1 MSMIT
6 IRNLQ
11 FQYDA
16 APEINALYGIDLEIR
31 KGECIVLTG
40 ESGCGKTT
48 LTRCLNGLIPNFFE
62 GTLTGEILYEG
73 VPVNKLEQYELSR
86 KIGTVFQDSRSQ
98 FFAVNTTDEVAFGC
112 ENLAFPTERINQ
124 NVDAAFSRMNIDV
137 LRDRSLFGLSSGE
150 KQRLAVASIY
160 AMDTDVIVLDEP
172 TANLDGETIQ
182 NLRELLF
189 TLKAEGK
196 TLIIS
201 EHRLSWLGG
210 IADRYVYMRKGRIE
224 KIWGAAEAACLSPDV
239 LREYGLRSIQNV
251 LFPTR
256 KTPARS
262 DANELTC
269 QNLCIYYGKQEIIHD
284 LNFHFTWGEE
294 GRIIGIVGANGS
306 GKTTFSKVLCGL
318 MAPRTGK
325 IHLNGKK
332 MTHRELLKKTYF
344 VMQDADYQLFTE
356 SVTHEMEL
364 AARKNKQKNVRSS
377 KEETTNILDR
387 FGLAEY
393 SERHPLSLS
402 GGQKQRVTIAA
413 SIAAKSDILVLDEP
427 TSGLDGRN
435 MLRLKNILRELK
447 KQGMLIFIVTHDAEF
462 LEGLTDEL
470 LTISNKEENMD
481 KREKQQSPLRGI
493 LQFASQR
500 KGLLRIS
507 VILSVLSSAFGMVP
521 YAAVAV
527 LLGKALDNALTIEWA
542 VSLTLVAL
550 AGYFLKHFL
559 YSKSTLCSHKAAYEI
574 IQNIRCAIM
583 RKMSKMSMGT
593 IQEKSS
599 GEFKQLV
606 IDDSGSFVPTSVTAG
621 EFTIFAKTGPAVIKK
636 AGVVVEHTDFVGKYP
651 LTPGRTLSALELS
664 LIPKLPEWYII
675 PPEVV
680 DICKHAQK
688 TTGRPMQMRNF
699 LLRGPAGT
707 GKTMGAKAIAAGL
720 GLPYMKYTCSANTE
734 IFDFTG
740 MIFPETDAVST
751 GSPELDR
758 EREILKSMGGISYAN
773 VAKLMRFPDL
783 DDMDYD
789 PAGVYQA
796 LTGVENLAATVQ
808 DCMSVVLEKVTEK
821 VQALSKRA
829 ETCQSSG
836 QNYTYV
842 ETDFVKA
849 LKHGYL
855 VEVQEPSTIIQPGVL
870 VGLNSLLEQ
879 EGSITLPTGEI
890 IRRHPDT
897 VVIVTTNVSYEG
909 CRQMN
914 QSVVDRMSLVK
925 DIELPEPEVMV
936 QRAMAVTGCADE
948 YLVSQMVQVVN
959 DMADYCRKNSIT
971 DGACGMRSLIDWVIS
986 AEISGDPYLSAKY
999 TVISKAT
1006 ADEEDREALITTIL
1020 DPMFAPKRKRTSA

>member
-1 MSMIT
+1 MSVSIN
-6 IRNLQ
+6 NLFNYSRSLPVPFDTMTNKKVKVASMYGAKTESTLCGSVIKAVHAMCRCMNGTGEGAVGQ
-11 FQYDA
+11 IDTNKSVAEYKSSVGPDAYHLVVFDA
-16 APEINALYGIDLEIR
+16 ASGSALASVYDKNTE
-31 KGECIVLTG
+31 
-40 ESGCGKTT
+40 
-48 LTRCLNGLIPNFFE
+48 LI
-62 GTLTGEILYEG
+62 
-73 VPVNKLEQYELSR
+73 EQY
-86 KIGTVFQDSRSQ
+86 VAHPSQ
-98 FFAVNTTDEVAFGC
+98 RDGAAIFFA
-112 ENLAFPTERINQ
+112 
-124 NVDAAFSRMNIDV
+124 
-137 LRDRSLFGLSSGE
+137 
-150 KQRLAVASIY
+150 
-160 AMDTDVIVLDEP
+160 
-172 TANLDGETIQ
+172 
-182 NLRELLF
+182 
-189 TLKAEGK
+189 
-196 TLIIS
+196 
-201 EHRLSWLGG
+201 
-210 IADRYVYMRKGRIE
+210 
-224 KIWGAAEAACLSPDV
+224 
-239 LREYGLRSIQNV
+239 
-251 LFPTR
+251 
-256 KTPARS
+256 
-262 DANELTC
+262 
-269 QNLCIYYGKQEIIHD
+269 
-284 LNFHFTWGEE
+284 
-294 GRIIGIVGANGS
+294 
-306 GKTTFSKVLCGL
+306 L
-318 MAPRTGK
+318 MPF
-325 IHLNGKK
+325 L
-332 MTHRELLKKTYF
+332 M
-344 VMQDADYQLFTE
+344 
-356 SVTHEMEL
+356 S
-364 AARKNKQKNVRSS
+364 
-377 KEETTNILDR
+377 
-387 FGLAEY
+387 
-393 SERHPLSLS
+393 
-402 GGQKQRVTIAA
+402 
-413 SIAAKSDILVLDEP
+413 
-427 TSGLDGRN
+427 
-435 MLRLKNILRELK
+435 
-447 KQGMLIFIVTHDAEF
+447 DAEF
-462 LEGLTDEL
+462 DE
-470 LTISNKEENMD
+470 TFQEYYDQFIAGYPDMAKATESMA
-481 KREKQQSPLRGI
+481 I
-493 LQFASQR
+493 LC
-500 KGLLRIS
+500 
-507 VILSVLSSAFGMVP
+507 
-521 YAAVAV
+521 
-527 LLGKALDNALTIEWA
+527 DNAYRRIKDDTCPAHINITVDKSGNLMR
-542 VSLTLVAL
+542 VSQ
-550 AGYFLKHFL
+550 G
-559 YSKSTLCSHKAAYEI
+559 
-574 IQNIRCAIM
+574 
-583 RKMSKMSMGT
+583 
-593 IQEKSS
+593 
-599 GEFKQLV
+599 QL
-606 IDDSGSFVPTSVTAG
+606 DSGSFVPTSVTAG

-688 TTGRPMQMRNF
+688 TTGRPIQMRNF

-751 GSPELDR
+751 GCSELDR

-773 VAKLMRFPDL
+773 VAKLMRLPDL

-829 ETCQSSG
+829 ENRQSSG

-909 CRQMN
+909 CRSMN

>member
-1 MSMIT
+1 MSVSIN
-6 IRNLQ
+6 NLFNYSRSLPVPFDTMTNKKVKVASMYGAKTESTLCGSVIKAVHAMCRCMNGTGEGAVGQ
-11 FQYDA
+11 IDTNKSVAEYKSSVGPDAYHLVVFDA
-16 APEINALYGIDLEIR
+16 ASGSALASVYDKNTE
-31 KGECIVLTG
+31 
-40 ESGCGKTT
+40 
-48 LTRCLNGLIPNFFE
+48 LI
-62 GTLTGEILYEG
+62 
-73 VPVNKLEQYELSR
+73 EQY
-86 KIGTVFQDSRSQ
+86 VAHPSQ
-98 FFAVNTTDEVAFGC
+98 RDGAAIFFA
-112 ENLAFPTERINQ
+112 
-124 NVDAAFSRMNIDV
+124 
-137 LRDRSLFGLSSGE
+137 
-150 KQRLAVASIY
+150 
-160 AMDTDVIVLDEP
+160 
-172 TANLDGETIQ
+172 
-182 NLRELLF
+182 
-189 TLKAEGK
+189 
-196 TLIIS
+196 
-201 EHRLSWLGG
+201 
-210 IADRYVYMRKGRIE
+210 
-224 KIWGAAEAACLSPDV
+224 
-239 LREYGLRSIQNV
+239 
-251 LFPTR
+251 
-256 KTPARS
+256 
-262 DANELTC
+262 
-269 QNLCIYYGKQEIIHD
+269 
-284 LNFHFTWGEE
+284 
-294 GRIIGIVGANGS
+294 
-306 GKTTFSKVLCGL
+306 L
-318 MAPRTGK
+318 MPF
-325 IHLNGKK
+325 L
-332 MTHRELLKKTYF
+332 M
-344 VMQDADYQLFTE
+344 
-356 SVTHEMEL
+356 S
-364 AARKNKQKNVRSS
+364 
-377 KEETTNILDR
+377 
-387 FGLAEY
+387 
-393 SERHPLSLS
+393 
-402 GGQKQRVTIAA
+402 
-413 SIAAKSDILVLDEP
+413 
-427 TSGLDGRN
+427 
-435 MLRLKNILRELK
+435 
-447 KQGMLIFIVTHDAEF
+447 DAEF
-462 LEGLTDEL
+462 DE
-470 LTISNKEENMD
+470 TFQEYYDQFIAGYPDMAKATESMA
-481 KREKQQSPLRGI
+481 I
-493 LQFASQR
+493 LC
-500 KGLLRIS
+500 
-507 VILSVLSSAFGMVP
+507 
-521 YAAVAV
+521 
-527 LLGKALDNALTIEWA
+527 DNAYRRIKDDTCPAHINITVDKSGNLMR
-542 VSLTLVAL
+542 VSQ
-550 AGYFLKHFL
+550 G
-559 YSKSTLCSHKAAYEI
+559 
-574 IQNIRCAIM
+574 
-583 RKMSKMSMGT
+583 
-593 IQEKSS
+593 
-599 GEFKQLV
+599 QL
-606 IDDSGSFVPTSVTAG
+606 DSGSFVPTSVTAG

-773 VAKLMRFPDL
+773 VAKLMLLPDL

-829 ETCQSSG
+829 ENRQSSG

-925 DIELPEPEVMV
+925 DIDLPEPEVMV

>member
-1 MSMIT
+1 MSVSIN
-6 IRNLQ
+6 NLFNYSRSLPVPFDTMTNKKVKVASMYGAKTESTLCGSVIKAVHAMCRCMNGTGEGAVGQ
-11 FQYDA
+11 IDTNKSVAEYKSSVGPDAYHLVVFDA
-16 APEINALYGIDLEIR
+16 ASGSALASVYDKNTE
-31 KGECIVLTG
+31 
-40 ESGCGKTT
+40 
-48 LTRCLNGLIPNFFE
+48 LI
-62 GTLTGEILYEG
+62 
-73 VPVNKLEQYELSR
+73 EQY
-86 KIGTVFQDSRSQ
+86 VAHPSQ
-98 FFAVNTTDEVAFGC
+98 RDGAAIFFA
-112 ENLAFPTERINQ
+112 
-124 NVDAAFSRMNIDV
+124 
-137 LRDRSLFGLSSGE
+137 
-150 KQRLAVASIY
+150 
-160 AMDTDVIVLDEP
+160 
-172 TANLDGETIQ
+172 
-182 NLRELLF
+182 
-189 TLKAEGK
+189 
-196 TLIIS
+196 
-201 EHRLSWLGG
+201 
-210 IADRYVYMRKGRIE
+210 
-224 KIWGAAEAACLSPDV
+224 
-239 LREYGLRSIQNV
+239 
-251 LFPTR
+251 
-256 KTPARS
+256 
-262 DANELTC
+262 
-269 QNLCIYYGKQEIIHD
+269 
-284 LNFHFTWGEE
+284 
-294 GRIIGIVGANGS
+294 
-306 GKTTFSKVLCGL
+306 L
-318 MAPRTGK
+318 MPF
-325 IHLNGKK
+325 L
-332 MTHRELLKKTYF
+332 M
-344 VMQDADYQLFTE
+344 
-356 SVTHEMEL
+356 S
-364 AARKNKQKNVRSS
+364 
-377 KEETTNILDR
+377 
-387 FGLAEY
+387 
-393 SERHPLSLS
+393 
-402 GGQKQRVTIAA
+402 
-413 SIAAKSDILVLDEP
+413 
-427 TSGLDGRN
+427 
-435 MLRLKNILRELK
+435 
-447 KQGMLIFIVTHDAEF
+447 DAEF
-462 LEGLTDEL
+462 DE
-470 LTISNKEENMD
+470 TFQEYYDQFIAGYPDMAKATESMA
-481 KREKQQSPLRGI
+481 I
-493 LQFASQR
+493 LC
-500 KGLLRIS
+500 
-507 VILSVLSSAFGMVP
+507 
-521 YAAVAV
+521 
-527 LLGKALDNALTIEWA
+527 DNAYRRIKDDTCPAHINITVDKSGNLMR
-542 VSLTLVAL
+542 VSQ
-550 AGYFLKHFL
+550 G
-559 YSKSTLCSHKAAYEI
+559 
-574 IQNIRCAIM
+574 
-583 RKMSKMSMGT
+583 
-593 IQEKSS
+593 
-599 GEFKQLV
+599 QL
-606 IDDSGSFVPTSVTAG
+606 DSGSFVPTSVTAG

-751 GSPELDR
+751 GSSELDR
-758 EREILKSMGGISYAN
+758 EREIFKSMGGISYAN
-773 VAKLMRFPDL
+773 VAKLMRLPDL

-829 ETCQSSG
+829 ETRQSSG

-971 DGACGMRSLIDWVIS
+971 DGACGMCSLIDWVIS

>member
-1 MSMIT
+1 MSVSIN
-6 IRNLQ
+6 NLFNYSRSLPVPFDTMTNKKVKVASMYGAKTESTLCGSVIKAVHAMCRCMNGTGEGAVGQ
-11 FQYDA
+11 IDTNKSVAEYKSSVGPDAYHLVVFDA
-16 APEINALYGIDLEIR
+16 ASGSALASVYDKNTE
-31 KGECIVLTG
+31 
-40 ESGCGKTT
+40 
-48 LTRCLNGLIPNFFE
+48 LI
-62 GTLTGEILYEG
+62 
-73 VPVNKLEQYELSR
+73 EQY
-86 KIGTVFQDSRSQ
+86 VAHPSQ
-98 FFAVNTTDEVAFGC
+98 RDGAAIFFA
-112 ENLAFPTERINQ
+112 
-124 NVDAAFSRMNIDV
+124 
-137 LRDRSLFGLSSGE
+137 
-150 KQRLAVASIY
+150 
-160 AMDTDVIVLDEP
+160 
-172 TANLDGETIQ
+172 
-182 NLRELLF
+182 
-189 TLKAEGK
+189 
-196 TLIIS
+196 
-201 EHRLSWLGG
+201 
-210 IADRYVYMRKGRIE
+210 
-224 KIWGAAEAACLSPDV
+224 
-239 LREYGLRSIQNV
+239 
-251 LFPTR
+251 
-256 KTPARS
+256 
-262 DANELTC
+262 
-269 QNLCIYYGKQEIIHD
+269 
-284 LNFHFTWGEE
+284 
-294 GRIIGIVGANGS
+294 
-306 GKTTFSKVLCGL
+306 L
-318 MAPRTGK
+318 MPF
-325 IHLNGKK
+325 L
-332 MTHRELLKKTYF
+332 M
-344 VMQDADYQLFTE
+344 
-356 SVTHEMEL
+356 S
-364 AARKNKQKNVRSS
+364 
-377 KEETTNILDR
+377 
-387 FGLAEY
+387 
-393 SERHPLSLS
+393 
-402 GGQKQRVTIAA
+402 
-413 SIAAKSDILVLDEP
+413 
-427 TSGLDGRN
+427 
-435 MLRLKNILRELK
+435 
-447 KQGMLIFIVTHDAEF
+447 DAEF
-462 LEGLTDEL
+462 DE
-470 LTISNKEENMD
+470 TFQEYYDQFIAGYPDMAKATESMA
-481 KREKQQSPLRGI
+481 I
-493 LQFASQR
+493 LC
-500 KGLLRIS
+500 
-507 VILSVLSSAFGMVP
+507 
-521 YAAVAV
+521 
-527 LLGKALDNALTIEWA
+527 DNAYRRIKDDTCPAHINITVDKSGNLMR
-542 VSLTLVAL
+542 VSQ
-550 AGYFLKHFL
+550 G
-559 YSKSTLCSHKAAYEI
+559 
-574 IQNIRCAIM
+574 
-583 RKMSKMSMGT
+583 
-593 IQEKSS
+593 
-599 GEFKQLV
+599 QL
-606 IDDSGSFVPTSVTAG
+606 DSGSFVPTSVTAG

-707 GKTMGAKAIAAGL
+707 GKTMGSKAIAAGL

-751 GSPELDR
+751 GSSELDR

-773 VAKLMRFPDL
+773 VAKLMRLPDL

-808 DCMSVVLEKVTEK
+808 DCMGVVLEKVTEK

-829 ETCQSSG
+829 ENRQSSG

>member
-1 MSMIT
+1 MSVSIN
-6 IRNLQ
+6 NLFNYSRSLPVPFDTMTNKKVKVASMYGAKTESTLCGSVIKAVHAMCRCMNGTGEGAVGQ
-11 FQYDA
+11 IDTNKSVAEYKSSVGPDAYHLVVFDA
-16 APEINALYGIDLEIR
+16 ASGSALASVYDKNTE
-31 KGECIVLTG
+31 
-40 ESGCGKTT
+40 
-48 LTRCLNGLIPNFFE
+48 LI
-62 GTLTGEILYEG
+62 
-73 VPVNKLEQYELSR
+73 EQY
-86 KIGTVFQDSRSQ
+86 VAHPSQ
-98 FFAVNTTDEVAFGC
+98 RDGAAIFFA
-112 ENLAFPTERINQ
+112 
-124 NVDAAFSRMNIDV
+124 
-137 LRDRSLFGLSSGE
+137 
-150 KQRLAVASIY
+150 
-160 AMDTDVIVLDEP
+160 
-172 TANLDGETIQ
+172 
-182 NLRELLF
+182 
-189 TLKAEGK
+189 
-196 TLIIS
+196 
-201 EHRLSWLGG
+201 
-210 IADRYVYMRKGRIE
+210 
-224 KIWGAAEAACLSPDV
+224 
-239 LREYGLRSIQNV
+239 
-251 LFPTR
+251 
-256 KTPARS
+256 
-262 DANELTC
+262 
-269 QNLCIYYGKQEIIHD
+269 
-284 LNFHFTWGEE
+284 
-294 GRIIGIVGANGS
+294 
-306 GKTTFSKVLCGL
+306 L
-318 MAPRTGK
+318 MPF
-325 IHLNGKK
+325 L
-332 MTHRELLKKTYF
+332 M
-344 VMQDADYQLFTE
+344 
-356 SVTHEMEL
+356 S
-364 AARKNKQKNVRSS
+364 
-377 KEETTNILDR
+377 
-387 FGLAEY
+387 
-393 SERHPLSLS
+393 
-402 GGQKQRVTIAA
+402 
-413 SIAAKSDILVLDEP
+413 
-427 TSGLDGRN
+427 
-435 MLRLKNILRELK
+435 
-447 KQGMLIFIVTHDAEF
+447 DAEF
-462 LEGLTDEL
+462 DE
-470 LTISNKEENMD
+470 TFQEYYDQFIAGYPDMAKATESMA
-481 KREKQQSPLRGI
+481 I
-493 LQFASQR
+493 LC
-500 KGLLRIS
+500 
-507 VILSVLSSAFGMVP
+507 
-521 YAAVAV
+521 
-527 LLGKALDNALTIEWA
+527 DNAYRRIKDDTCPAHINITVDKSGNLMR
-542 VSLTLVAL
+542 VSQ
-550 AGYFLKHFL
+550 G
-559 YSKSTLCSHKAAYEI
+559 
-574 IQNIRCAIM
+574 
-583 RKMSKMSMGT
+583 
-593 IQEKSS
+593 
-599 GEFKQLV
+599 QL
-606 IDDSGSFVPTSVTAG
+606 DSGSFVPTSVTAG

-751 GSPELDR
+751 GSSELDR

-773 VAKLMRFPDL
+773 VAKLMRLPDL

-808 DCMSVVLEKVTEK
+808 ECMSVVLEKVTEK

-829 ETCQSSG
+829 ENRQSSG

-909 CRQMN
+909 CRSMN

>member
-1 MSMIT
+1 MSVSIN
-6 IRNLQ
+6 NLFNYSRSLPVPFDTMTNKKVKVASMYGAKTESTLCGSVIKAVHAMCRCMNGTGEGAVGQ
-11 FQYDA
+11 IDTNKSVAEYKSSVGPDAYHLVVFDA
-16 APEINALYGIDLEIR
+16 ASGSALASVYDKNTE
-31 KGECIVLTG
+31 
-40 ESGCGKTT
+40 
-48 LTRCLNGLIPNFFE
+48 LI
-62 GTLTGEILYEG
+62 
-73 VPVNKLEQYELSR
+73 EQY
-86 KIGTVFQDSRSQ
+86 VAHPSQ
-98 FFAVNTTDEVAFGC
+98 RDGAAIFFA
-112 ENLAFPTERINQ
+112 
-124 NVDAAFSRMNIDV
+124 
-137 LRDRSLFGLSSGE
+137 
-150 KQRLAVASIY
+150 
-160 AMDTDVIVLDEP
+160 
-172 TANLDGETIQ
+172 
-182 NLRELLF
+182 
-189 TLKAEGK
+189 
-196 TLIIS
+196 
-201 EHRLSWLGG
+201 
-210 IADRYVYMRKGRIE
+210 
-224 KIWGAAEAACLSPDV
+224 
-239 LREYGLRSIQNV
+239 
-251 LFPTR
+251 
-256 KTPARS
+256 
-262 DANELTC
+262 
-269 QNLCIYYGKQEIIHD
+269 
-284 LNFHFTWGEE
+284 
-294 GRIIGIVGANGS
+294 
-306 GKTTFSKVLCGL
+306 L
-318 MAPRTGK
+318 MPF
-325 IHLNGKK
+325 L
-332 MTHRELLKKTYF
+332 M
-344 VMQDADYQLFTE
+344 
-356 SVTHEMEL
+356 S
-364 AARKNKQKNVRSS
+364 
-377 KEETTNILDR
+377 
-387 FGLAEY
+387 
-393 SERHPLSLS
+393 
-402 GGQKQRVTIAA
+402 
-413 SIAAKSDILVLDEP
+413 
-427 TSGLDGRN
+427 
-435 MLRLKNILRELK
+435 
-447 KQGMLIFIVTHDAEF
+447 DAEF
-462 LEGLTDEL
+462 DE
-470 LTISNKEENMD
+470 TFQEYYDQFIAGYPDMAKATESMA
-481 KREKQQSPLRGI
+481 I
-493 LQFASQR
+493 LC
-500 KGLLRIS
+500 
-507 VILSVLSSAFGMVP
+507 
-521 YAAVAV
+521 
-527 LLGKALDNALTIEWA
+527 DNAYRRIKDDTCPAHINITVDKSGNLMR
-542 VSLTLVAL
+542 VSQ
-550 AGYFLKHFL
+550 G
-559 YSKSTLCSHKAAYEI
+559 
-574 IQNIRCAIM
+574 
-583 RKMSKMSMGT
+583 
-593 IQEKSS
+593 
-599 GEFKQLV
+599 QL
-606 IDDSGSFVPTSVTAG
+606 DSGSFVPTSVTAG

-720 GLPYMKYTCSANTE
+720 ALPYMKYTCSANTE

-751 GSPELDR
+751 GSSELDR

-773 VAKLMRFPDL
+773 VAKLLRLPDL

-829 ETCQSSG
+829 ENRQSSG

>member
-1 MSMIT
+1 MSVSIN
-6 IRNLQ
+6 NLFNYSRSLPVPFDTMTNKKVKVASMYGAKTESTLCGSVIKAVHAMCRCMNGTGEGAVGQ
-11 FQYDA
+11 IDTNKSVAEYKSSVGPDAYHLVVFDA
-16 APEINALYGIDLEIR
+16 ASGSALASVYDKNTE
-31 KGECIVLTG
+31 
-40 ESGCGKTT
+40 
-48 LTRCLNGLIPNFFE
+48 LI
-62 GTLTGEILYEG
+62 
-73 VPVNKLEQYELSR
+73 EQY
-86 KIGTVFQDSRSQ
+86 VAHPSQ
-98 FFAVNTTDEVAFGC
+98 RDGAAIFFA
-112 ENLAFPTERINQ
+112 
-124 NVDAAFSRMNIDV
+124 
-137 LRDRSLFGLSSGE
+137 
-150 KQRLAVASIY
+150 
-160 AMDTDVIVLDEP
+160 
-172 TANLDGETIQ
+172 
-182 NLRELLF
+182 
-189 TLKAEGK
+189 
-196 TLIIS
+196 
-201 EHRLSWLGG
+201 
-210 IADRYVYMRKGRIE
+210 
-224 KIWGAAEAACLSPDV
+224 
-239 LREYGLRSIQNV
+239 
-251 LFPTR
+251 
-256 KTPARS
+256 
-262 DANELTC
+262 
-269 QNLCIYYGKQEIIHD
+269 
-284 LNFHFTWGEE
+284 
-294 GRIIGIVGANGS
+294 
-306 GKTTFSKVLCGL
+306 L
-318 MAPRTGK
+318 MPF
-325 IHLNGKK
+325 L
-332 MTHRELLKKTYF
+332 M
-344 VMQDADYQLFTE
+344 
-356 SVTHEMEL
+356 S
-364 AARKNKQKNVRSS
+364 
-377 KEETTNILDR
+377 
-387 FGLAEY
+387 
-393 SERHPLSLS
+393 
-402 GGQKQRVTIAA
+402 
-413 SIAAKSDILVLDEP
+413 
-427 TSGLDGRN
+427 
-435 MLRLKNILRELK
+435 
-447 KQGMLIFIVTHDAEF
+447 DAEF
-462 LEGLTDEL
+462 DE
-470 LTISNKEENMD
+470 TFQEYYDQFIAGYPDMAKATESMA
-481 KREKQQSPLRGI
+481 I
-493 LQFASQR
+493 LC
-500 KGLLRIS
+500 
-507 VILSVLSSAFGMVP
+507 
-521 YAAVAV
+521 
-527 LLGKALDNALTIEWA
+527 DNAYRRIKDDTCPAHINITVDKSGNLMR
-542 VSLTLVAL
+542 VSQ
-550 AGYFLKHFL
+550 G
-559 YSKSTLCSHKAAYEI
+559 
-574 IQNIRCAIM
+574 
-583 RKMSKMSMGT
+583 
-593 IQEKSS
+593 
-599 GEFKQLV
+599 QL
-606 IDDSGSFVPTSVTAG
+606 DSGSFVPTSVTAG

-773 VAKLMRFPDL
+773 VAKLMLLPDL

-821 VQALSKRA
+821 VQALSKRT
-829 ETCQSSG
+829 ENRQSSG

-909 CRQMN
+909 CRSMN

>member
-1 MSMIT
+1 MSVSIN
-6 IRNLQ
+6 NLFNYSRSLPVPFDTMTNKKVKVASMYGAKTESTLCGSVIKAVHAMCRCMNGTGEGAVGQ
-11 FQYDA
+11 IDTNKSVAEYKSSVGPDAYHLVVFDA
-16 APEINALYGIDLEIR
+16 ASGSALASVYDKNTE
-31 KGECIVLTG
+31 
-40 ESGCGKTT
+40 
-48 LTRCLNGLIPNFFE
+48 LI
-62 GTLTGEILYEG
+62 
-73 VPVNKLEQYELSR
+73 EQY
-86 KIGTVFQDSRSQ
+86 VAHPSQ
-98 FFAVNTTDEVAFGC
+98 RDGAAIFFA
-112 ENLAFPTERINQ
+112 
-124 NVDAAFSRMNIDV
+124 
-137 LRDRSLFGLSSGE
+137 
-150 KQRLAVASIY
+150 
-160 AMDTDVIVLDEP
+160 
-172 TANLDGETIQ
+172 
-182 NLRELLF
+182 
-189 TLKAEGK
+189 
-196 TLIIS
+196 
-201 EHRLSWLGG
+201 
-210 IADRYVYMRKGRIE
+210 
-224 KIWGAAEAACLSPDV
+224 
-239 LREYGLRSIQNV
+239 
-251 LFPTR
+251 
-256 KTPARS
+256 
-262 DANELTC
+262 
-269 QNLCIYYGKQEIIHD
+269 
-284 LNFHFTWGEE
+284 
-294 GRIIGIVGANGS
+294 
-306 GKTTFSKVLCGL
+306 L
-318 MAPRTGK
+318 MPF
-325 IHLNGKK
+325 L
-332 MTHRELLKKTYF
+332 M
-344 VMQDADYQLFTE
+344 
-356 SVTHEMEL
+356 S
-364 AARKNKQKNVRSS
+364 
-377 KEETTNILDR
+377 
-387 FGLAEY
+387 
-393 SERHPLSLS
+393 
-402 GGQKQRVTIAA
+402 
-413 SIAAKSDILVLDEP
+413 
-427 TSGLDGRN
+427 
-435 MLRLKNILRELK
+435 
-447 KQGMLIFIVTHDAEF
+447 DAEF
-462 LEGLTDEL
+462 DE
-470 LTISNKEENMD
+470 TFQEYYDQFIAGYPDMAKATESMA
-481 KREKQQSPLRGI
+481 I
-493 LQFASQR
+493 LC
-500 KGLLRIS
+500 
-507 VILSVLSSAFGMVP
+507 
-521 YAAVAV
+521 
-527 LLGKALDNALTIEWA
+527 DNAYRRIKDDTCPAHINITVDKSGNLMR
-542 VSLTLVAL
+542 VSQ
-550 AGYFLKHFL
+550 G
-559 YSKSTLCSHKAAYEI
+559 
-574 IQNIRCAIM
+574 
-583 RKMSKMSMGT
+583 
-593 IQEKSS
+593 
-599 GEFKQLV
+599 QL
-606 IDDSGSFVPTSVTAG
+606 DSGSFVPTSVTAG
-621 EFTIFAKTGPAVIKK
+621 EFTIFAKTGAAVIKK

-751 GSPELDR
+751 GSSELDR

-773 VAKLMRFPDL
+773 VAKLMRLPDL

-829 ETCQSSG
+829 ENRQSSG

-1020 DPMFAPKRKRTSA
+1020 DPMFAPKRKRTTA

>member
-1 MSMIT
+1 MSVSIN
-6 IRNLQ
+6 NLFNYSRSLPVPFDTMTNKKVKVASMYGAKTESTLCGSVIKAVHAMCRCMNGTGEGAVGQ
-11 FQYDA
+11 IDTNKSVAEYKSSVGPDAYHLVVFDA
-16 APEINALYGIDLEIR
+16 ASGSALASVYDKNTE
-31 KGECIVLTG
+31 
-40 ESGCGKTT
+40 
-48 LTRCLNGLIPNFFE
+48 LI
-62 GTLTGEILYEG
+62 
-73 VPVNKLEQYELSR
+73 EQY
-86 KIGTVFQDSRSQ
+86 VAHPSQ
-98 FFAVNTTDEVAFGC
+98 RDGAAIFFA
-112 ENLAFPTERINQ
+112 
-124 NVDAAFSRMNIDV
+124 
-137 LRDRSLFGLSSGE
+137 
-150 KQRLAVASIY
+150 
-160 AMDTDVIVLDEP
+160 
-172 TANLDGETIQ
+172 
-182 NLRELLF
+182 
-189 TLKAEGK
+189 
-196 TLIIS
+196 
-201 EHRLSWLGG
+201 
-210 IADRYVYMRKGRIE
+210 
-224 KIWGAAEAACLSPDV
+224 
-239 LREYGLRSIQNV
+239 
-251 LFPTR
+251 
-256 KTPARS
+256 
-262 DANELTC
+262 
-269 QNLCIYYGKQEIIHD
+269 
-284 LNFHFTWGEE
+284 
-294 GRIIGIVGANGS
+294 
-306 GKTTFSKVLCGL
+306 L
-318 MAPRTGK
+318 MPF
-325 IHLNGKK
+325 L
-332 MTHRELLKKTYF
+332 M
-344 VMQDADYQLFTE
+344 
-356 SVTHEMEL
+356 S
-364 AARKNKQKNVRSS
+364 
-377 KEETTNILDR
+377 
-387 FGLAEY
+387 
-393 SERHPLSLS
+393 
-402 GGQKQRVTIAA
+402 
-413 SIAAKSDILVLDEP
+413 
-427 TSGLDGRN
+427 
-435 MLRLKNILRELK
+435 
-447 KQGMLIFIVTHDAEF
+447 DAEF
-462 LEGLTDEL
+462 DE
-470 LTISNKEENMD
+470 TFQEYYDQFIAGYPDMAKATESMA
-481 KREKQQSPLRGI
+481 I
-493 LQFASQR
+493 LC
-500 KGLLRIS
+500 
-507 VILSVLSSAFGMVP
+507 
-521 YAAVAV
+521 
-527 LLGKALDNALTIEWA
+527 DNAYRRIKDDTCPAHINITVDKSGNLMR
-542 VSLTLVAL
+542 VSQ
-550 AGYFLKHFL
+550 G
-559 YSKSTLCSHKAAYEI
+559 
-574 IQNIRCAIM
+574 
-583 RKMSKMSMGT
+583 
-593 IQEKSS
+593 
-599 GEFKQLV
+599 QL
-606 IDDSGSFVPTSVTAG
+606 DSGSFVPTSVTAG
-621 EFTIFAKTGPAVIKK
+621 EFTIFSKTGPAVIKK

-773 VAKLMRFPDL
+773 VAKLMRLPDL

-829 ETCQSSG
+829 ENRQSSG

>member
-1 MSMIT
+1 MSVSIN
-6 IRNLQ
+6 NLFNYSRSLPVPFDTMTNKKVKVASMYGAKTESTLCGSVIKAVHAMCRCMNGTGEGAVGQ
-11 FQYDA
+11 IDTNKSVAEYKSSVGPDAYHLVVFDA
-16 APEINALYGIDLEIR
+16 ASGSALASVYDKNTE
-31 KGECIVLTG
+31 
-40 ESGCGKTT
+40 
-48 LTRCLNGLIPNFFE
+48 LI
-62 GTLTGEILYEG
+62 
-73 VPVNKLEQYELSR
+73 EQY
-86 KIGTVFQDSRSQ
+86 VAHPSQ
-98 FFAVNTTDEVAFGC
+98 RDGAAIFFA
-112 ENLAFPTERINQ
+112 
-124 NVDAAFSRMNIDV
+124 
-137 LRDRSLFGLSSGE
+137 
-150 KQRLAVASIY
+150 
-160 AMDTDVIVLDEP
+160 
-172 TANLDGETIQ
+172 
-182 NLRELLF
+182 
-189 TLKAEGK
+189 
-196 TLIIS
+196 
-201 EHRLSWLGG
+201 
-210 IADRYVYMRKGRIE
+210 
-224 KIWGAAEAACLSPDV
+224 
-239 LREYGLRSIQNV
+239 
-251 LFPTR
+251 
-256 KTPARS
+256 
-262 DANELTC
+262 
-269 QNLCIYYGKQEIIHD
+269 
-284 LNFHFTWGEE
+284 
-294 GRIIGIVGANGS
+294 
-306 GKTTFSKVLCGL
+306 L
-318 MAPRTGK
+318 MPF
-325 IHLNGKK
+325 L
-332 MTHRELLKKTYF
+332 M
-344 VMQDADYQLFTE
+344 
-356 SVTHEMEL
+356 S
-364 AARKNKQKNVRSS
+364 
-377 KEETTNILDR
+377 
-387 FGLAEY
+387 
-393 SERHPLSLS
+393 
-402 GGQKQRVTIAA
+402 
-413 SIAAKSDILVLDEP
+413 
-427 TSGLDGRN
+427 
-435 MLRLKNILRELK
+435 
-447 KQGMLIFIVTHDAEF
+447 DAEF
-462 LEGLTDEL
+462 DE
-470 LTISNKEENMD
+470 TFQEYYDQFIAGYPDMAKATESMA
-481 KREKQQSPLRGI
+481 I
-493 LQFASQR
+493 LC
-500 KGLLRIS
+500 
-507 VILSVLSSAFGMVP
+507 
-521 YAAVAV
+521 
-527 LLGKALDNALTIEWA
+527 DNAYRRIKDDTCPAHINITVDKSGNLMR
-542 VSLTLVAL
+542 VSQ
-550 AGYFLKHFL
+550 G
-559 YSKSTLCSHKAAYEI
+559 
-574 IQNIRCAIM
+574 
-583 RKMSKMSMGT
+583 
-593 IQEKSS
+593 
-599 GEFKQLV
+599 QL
-606 IDDSGSFVPTSVTAG
+606 DSGSFVPTSVTAG

-751 GSPELDR
+751 GSSELDR

-773 VAKLMRFPDL
+773 VAKLLRLPDL

-829 ETCQSSG
+829 ENRQSSG

-909 CRQMN
+909 CRSMN

-936 QRAMAVTGCADE
+936 QRAMAVTGWADE

>member
-1 MSMIT
+1 MSVSIN
-6 IRNLQ
+6 NLFNYSRSLPVPFDTMTNKKVKVASMYGAKTESTLCGSVIKAVHAMCRCMNGTGEGAVGQ
-11 FQYDA
+11 IDTNKSVAEYKSSVGPDAYHLVVFDA
-16 APEINALYGIDLEIR
+16 ASGSALASVYDKNTE
-31 KGECIVLTG
+31 
-40 ESGCGKTT
+40 
-48 LTRCLNGLIPNFFE
+48 LI
-62 GTLTGEILYEG
+62 
-73 VPVNKLEQYELSR
+73 EQY
-86 KIGTVFQDSRSQ
+86 VAHPSQ
-98 FFAVNTTDEVAFGC
+98 RDGAAIFFA
-112 ENLAFPTERINQ
+112 
-124 NVDAAFSRMNIDV
+124 
-137 LRDRSLFGLSSGE
+137 
-150 KQRLAVASIY
+150 
-160 AMDTDVIVLDEP
+160 
-172 TANLDGETIQ
+172 
-182 NLRELLF
+182 
-189 TLKAEGK
+189 
-196 TLIIS
+196 
-201 EHRLSWLGG
+201 
-210 IADRYVYMRKGRIE
+210 
-224 KIWGAAEAACLSPDV
+224 
-239 LREYGLRSIQNV
+239 
-251 LFPTR
+251 
-256 KTPARS
+256 
-262 DANELTC
+262 
-269 QNLCIYYGKQEIIHD
+269 
-284 LNFHFTWGEE
+284 
-294 GRIIGIVGANGS
+294 
-306 GKTTFSKVLCGL
+306 L
-318 MAPRTGK
+318 MPF
-325 IHLNGKK
+325 L
-332 MTHRELLKKTYF
+332 M
-344 VMQDADYQLFTE
+344 
-356 SVTHEMEL
+356 S
-364 AARKNKQKNVRSS
+364 
-377 KEETTNILDR
+377 
-387 FGLAEY
+387 
-393 SERHPLSLS
+393 
-402 GGQKQRVTIAA
+402 
-413 SIAAKSDILVLDEP
+413 
-427 TSGLDGRN
+427 
-435 MLRLKNILRELK
+435 
-447 KQGMLIFIVTHDAEF
+447 DAEF
-462 LEGLTDEL
+462 DE
-470 LTISNKEENMD
+470 TFQEYYDQFIAGYPDMVKATESMA
-481 KREKQQSPLRGI
+481 I
-493 LQFASQR
+493 LC
-500 KGLLRIS
+500 
-507 VILSVLSSAFGMVP
+507 
-521 YAAVAV
+521 
-527 LLGKALDNALTIEWA
+527 DNAYRRIKDDTCPAHINITVDKSGNLMR
-542 VSLTLVAL
+542 VSQ
-550 AGYFLKHFL
+550 G
-559 YSKSTLCSHKAAYEI
+559 
-574 IQNIRCAIM
+574 
-583 RKMSKMSMGT
+583 
-593 IQEKSS
+593 
-599 GEFKQLV
+599 QL
-606 IDDSGSFVPTSVTAG
+606 DSGSFVPTSVTAG

-773 VAKLMRFPDL
+773 VAKLMRLPDL

-789 PAGVYQA
+789 PAGVYQT

-829 ETCQSSG
+829 ENRQSSG

-909 CRQMN
+909 CRSMN

>member
-1 MSMIT
+1 MSVSIN
-6 IRNLQ
+6 NLFNYSRSLPVPFDTMTNKKVKVASMYGAKTESTLCGSVIKAVHAMCRCMNGTGEGAVGQ
-11 FQYDA
+11 IDTNKSVAEYKSSVGPDAYHLVVFDA
-16 APEINALYGIDLEIR
+16 ASGSALASVYDKNTE
-31 KGECIVLTG
+31 
-40 ESGCGKTT
+40 
-48 LTRCLNGLIPNFFE
+48 LI
-62 GTLTGEILYEG
+62 
-73 VPVNKLEQYELSR
+73 EQY
-86 KIGTVFQDSRSQ
+86 VAHPSQ
-98 FFAVNTTDEVAFGC
+98 RDGAAIFFA
-112 ENLAFPTERINQ
+112 
-124 NVDAAFSRMNIDV
+124 
-137 LRDRSLFGLSSGE
+137 
-150 KQRLAVASIY
+150 
-160 AMDTDVIVLDEP
+160 
-172 TANLDGETIQ
+172 
-182 NLRELLF
+182 
-189 TLKAEGK
+189 
-196 TLIIS
+196 
-201 EHRLSWLGG
+201 
-210 IADRYVYMRKGRIE
+210 
-224 KIWGAAEAACLSPDV
+224 
-239 LREYGLRSIQNV
+239 
-251 LFPTR
+251 
-256 KTPARS
+256 
-262 DANELTC
+262 
-269 QNLCIYYGKQEIIHD
+269 
-284 LNFHFTWGEE
+284 
-294 GRIIGIVGANGS
+294 
-306 GKTTFSKVLCGL
+306 L
-318 MAPRTGK
+318 MPF
-325 IHLNGKK
+325 L
-332 MTHRELLKKTYF
+332 M
-344 VMQDADYQLFTE
+344 
-356 SVTHEMEL
+356 S
-364 AARKNKQKNVRSS
+364 
-377 KEETTNILDR
+377 
-387 FGLAEY
+387 
-393 SERHPLSLS
+393 
-402 GGQKQRVTIAA
+402 
-413 SIAAKSDILVLDEP
+413 
-427 TSGLDGRN
+427 
-435 MLRLKNILRELK
+435 
-447 KQGMLIFIVTHDAEF
+447 DAEF
-462 LEGLTDEL
+462 DE
-470 LTISNKEENMD
+470 TFQAYYDQFIAGYPDMAKATESMA
-481 KREKQQSPLRGI
+481 I
-493 LQFASQR
+493 LC
-500 KGLLRIS
+500 
-507 VILSVLSSAFGMVP
+507 
-521 YAAVAV
+521 
-527 LLGKALDNALTIEWA
+527 DNAYRRIKDDTCPAHINITVDKSGNLMR
-542 VSLTLVAL
+542 VSQ
-550 AGYFLKHFL
+550 G
-559 YSKSTLCSHKAAYEI
+559 
-574 IQNIRCAIM
+574 
-583 RKMSKMSMGT
+583 
-593 IQEKSS
+593 
-599 GEFKQLV
+599 QL
-606 IDDSGSFVPTSVTAG
+606 DSGSFVPTSVTAG

-773 VAKLMRFPDL
+773 VAKLMRLPDL

-821 VQALSKRA
+821 VQALSKRT
-829 ETCQSSG
+829 ENRQSSG

-909 CRQMN
+909 CRSMN

-1020 DPMFAPKRKRTSA
+1020 DPMFAPKRKRTTA

>member
-1 MSMIT
+1 MSVSIN
-6 IRNLQ
+6 NLFNYSRSLPVPFDTMTNKKVKVASMYGAKTESTLCGSVIKAVHAMCRCMNGTGEGAVGQ
-11 FQYDA
+11 IDTNKSVAEYKSSVSPDAYHLVVFDA
-16 APEINALYGIDLEIR
+16 ASGSALASVYDKNTE
-31 KGECIVLTG
+31 
-40 ESGCGKTT
+40 
-48 LTRCLNGLIPNFFE
+48 LI
-62 GTLTGEILYEG
+62 
-73 VPVNKLEQYELSR
+73 EQY
-86 KIGTVFQDSRSQ
+86 VAHPSQ
-98 FFAVNTTDEVAFGC
+98 RDGAAIFFA
-112 ENLAFPTERINQ
+112 
-124 NVDAAFSRMNIDV
+124 
-137 LRDRSLFGLSSGE
+137 
-150 KQRLAVASIY
+150 
-160 AMDTDVIVLDEP
+160 
-172 TANLDGETIQ
+172 
-182 NLRELLF
+182 
-189 TLKAEGK
+189 
-196 TLIIS
+196 
-201 EHRLSWLGG
+201 
-210 IADRYVYMRKGRIE
+210 
-224 KIWGAAEAACLSPDV
+224 
-239 LREYGLRSIQNV
+239 
-251 LFPTR
+251 
-256 KTPARS
+256 
-262 DANELTC
+262 
-269 QNLCIYYGKQEIIHD
+269 
-284 LNFHFTWGEE
+284 
-294 GRIIGIVGANGS
+294 
-306 GKTTFSKVLCGL
+306 L
-318 MAPRTGK
+318 MPF
-325 IHLNGKK
+325 L
-332 MTHRELLKKTYF
+332 M
-344 VMQDADYQLFTE
+344 
-356 SVTHEMEL
+356 S
-364 AARKNKQKNVRSS
+364 
-377 KEETTNILDR
+377 
-387 FGLAEY
+387 
-393 SERHPLSLS
+393 
-402 GGQKQRVTIAA
+402 
-413 SIAAKSDILVLDEP
+413 
-427 TSGLDGRN
+427 
-435 MLRLKNILRELK
+435 
-447 KQGMLIFIVTHDAEF
+447 DAEF
-462 LEGLTDEL
+462 DE
-470 LTISNKEENMD
+470 TFQEYYDQFIAGYPDMAKATESMA
-481 KREKQQSPLRGI
+481 I
-493 LQFASQR
+493 LC
-500 KGLLRIS
+500 
-507 VILSVLSSAFGMVP
+507 
-521 YAAVAV
+521 
-527 LLGKALDNALTIEWA
+527 DNAYRRIKDDTCPAHINITVDKSGNLMR
-542 VSLTLVAL
+542 VSQ
-550 AGYFLKHFL
+550 G
-559 YSKSTLCSHKAAYEI
+559 
-574 IQNIRCAIM
+574 
-583 RKMSKMSMGT
+583 
-593 IQEKSS
+593 
-599 GEFKQLV
+599 QL
-606 IDDSGSFVPTSVTAG
+606 DSGSFVPTSVTAG

-751 GSPELDR
+751 GSSELDR

-773 VAKLMRFPDL
+773 VAKLLRLPDL

-829 ETCQSSG
+829 ENRQSSG

>member
-1 MSMIT
+1 MSVSIN
-6 IRNLQ
+6 NL
-11 FQYDA
+11 FNY
-16 APEINALYGIDLEIR
+16 
-31 KGECIVLTG
+31 
-40 ESGCGKTT
+40 
-48 LTRCLNGLIPNFFE
+48 
-62 GTLTGEILYEG
+62 
-73 VPVNKLEQYELSR
+73 
-86 KIGTVFQDSRSQ
+86 SRSLPVP
-98 FFAVNTTDEVAFGC
+98 FDTMTNKKV
-112 ENLAFPTERINQ
+112 
-124 NVDAAFSRMNIDV
+124 
-137 LRDRSLFGLSSGE
+137 
-150 KQRLAVASIY
+150 KVASMY
-160 AMDTDVIVLDEP
+160 GA
-172 TANLDGETIQ
+172 
-182 NLRELLF
+182 
-189 TLKAEGK
+189 K
-196 TLIIS
+196 T
-201 EHRLSWLGG
+201 E
-210 IADRYVYMRKGRIE
+210 
-224 KIWGAAEAACLSPDV
+224 
-239 LREYGLRSIQNV
+239 
-251 LFPTR
+251 
-256 KTPARS
+256 
-262 DANELTC
+262 
-269 QNLCIYYGKQEIIHD
+269 
-284 LNFHFTWGEE
+284 
-294 GRIIGIVGANGS
+294 
-306 GKTTFSKVLCGL
+306 
-318 MAPRTGK
+318 
-325 IHLNGKK
+325 
-332 MTHRELLKKTYF
+332 
-344 VMQDADYQLFTE
+344 
-356 SVTHEMEL
+356 
-364 AARKNKQKNVRSS
+364 
-377 KEETTNILDR
+377 
-387 FGLAEY
+387 
-393 SERHPLSLS
+393 
-402 GGQKQRVTIAA
+402 
-413 SIAAKSDILVLDEP
+413 
-427 TSGLDGRN
+427 
-435 MLRLKNILRELK
+435 
-447 KQGMLIFIVTHDAEF
+447 
-462 LEGLTDEL
+462 
-470 LTISNKEENMD
+470 
-481 KREKQQSPLRGI
+481 
-493 LQFASQR
+493 
-500 KGLLRIS
+500 
-507 VILSVLSSAFGMVP
+507 
-521 YAAVAV
+521 
-527 LLGKALDNALTIEWA
+527 
-542 VSLTLVAL
+542 
-550 AGYFLKHFL
+550 
-559 YSKSTLCSHKAAYEI
+559 STLCGSVIKAVHAMC
-574 IQNIRCAIM
+574 RCM
-583 RKMSKMSMGT
+583 NGT
-593 IQEKSS
+593 GEGAVGQIDTNKSVAEYKSS
-599 GEFKQLV
+599 VGPDAYHLVVFDAASGSALASVYDKNTELIEQYVAHPSQRDGAAIFFALMPFLMSDVEFDETFQEYYDQFIAGYPDMAKATESMAILCDNAYRRIKDDTCPAHINITVDKSGNLMRVSQGQL
-606 IDDSGSFVPTSVTAG
+606 DSGSFVPTSVTAG

-751 GSPELDR
+751 GSSELDR

-773 VAKLMRFPDL
+773 VAKLMRLPDL

-789 PAGVYQA
+789 PAGVYQT

-829 ETCQSSG
+829 ENRQSSG

-909 CRQMN
+909 CRSMN

>member
-1 MSMIT
+1 MSVSIN
-6 IRNLQ
+6 NL
-11 FQYDA
+11 FNY
-16 APEINALYGIDLEIR
+16 
-31 KGECIVLTG
+31 
-40 ESGCGKTT
+40 
-48 LTRCLNGLIPNFFE
+48 
-62 GTLTGEILYEG
+62 
-73 VPVNKLEQYELSR
+73 
-86 KIGTVFQDSRSQ
+86 SRSLPVP
-98 FFAVNTTDEVAFGC
+98 FDTMTNKKV
-112 ENLAFPTERINQ
+112 
-124 NVDAAFSRMNIDV
+124 
-137 LRDRSLFGLSSGE
+137 
-150 KQRLAVASIY
+150 KVASMY
-160 AMDTDVIVLDEP
+160 GA
-172 TANLDGETIQ
+172 
-182 NLRELLF
+182 
-189 TLKAEGK
+189 K
-196 TLIIS
+196 T
-201 EHRLSWLGG
+201 E
-210 IADRYVYMRKGRIE
+210 
-224 KIWGAAEAACLSPDV
+224 
-239 LREYGLRSIQNV
+239 
-251 LFPTR
+251 
-256 KTPARS
+256 
-262 DANELTC
+262 
-269 QNLCIYYGKQEIIHD
+269 
-284 LNFHFTWGEE
+284 
-294 GRIIGIVGANGS
+294 
-306 GKTTFSKVLCGL
+306 
-318 MAPRTGK
+318 
-325 IHLNGKK
+325 
-332 MTHRELLKKTYF
+332 
-344 VMQDADYQLFTE
+344 
-356 SVTHEMEL
+356 
-364 AARKNKQKNVRSS
+364 
-377 KEETTNILDR
+377 
-387 FGLAEY
+387 
-393 SERHPLSLS
+393 
-402 GGQKQRVTIAA
+402 
-413 SIAAKSDILVLDEP
+413 
-427 TSGLDGRN
+427 
-435 MLRLKNILRELK
+435 
-447 KQGMLIFIVTHDAEF
+447 
-462 LEGLTDEL
+462 
-470 LTISNKEENMD
+470 
-481 KREKQQSPLRGI
+481 
-493 LQFASQR
+493 
-500 KGLLRIS
+500 
-507 VILSVLSSAFGMVP
+507 
-521 YAAVAV
+521 
-527 LLGKALDNALTIEWA
+527 
-542 VSLTLVAL
+542 
-550 AGYFLKHFL
+550 
-559 YSKSTLCSHKAAYEI
+559 STLCGSVIKAVHAMC
-574 IQNIRCAIM
+574 RCM
-583 RKMSKMSMGT
+583 NGT
-593 IQEKSS
+593 GEGAVGQIDTNKSVAEYKSS
-599 GEFKQLV
+599 VGPDAYHLVVFDAASGSALASVYDKNTELIEQYVAHPSQRDGAAIFFALMPFLMSDVEFDETFQEYYDQFIAGYPDMAKATESMAILCDNAYRRIKDDTCPAHINITVDKSGNLMRVSQGQL
-606 IDDSGSFVPTSVTAG
+606 DSGSFVPTSVTAG

-909 CRQMN
+909 CRSMN

>member
-1 MSMIT
+1 MSVSIN
-6 IRNLQ
+6 NLFNYSRSLPAPFDTMTNKKVKVASTYGAKTESTLCGSVIKAVHAMCRCMNGTGEGAVGQ
-11 FQYDA
+11 IDTNKSVAEYKSSVGPDAYHLVVFDA
-16 APEINALYGIDLEIR
+16 ASGSALASVYDKNTE
-31 KGECIVLTG
+31 
-40 ESGCGKTT
+40 
-48 LTRCLNGLIPNFFE
+48 LI
-62 GTLTGEILYEG
+62 
-73 VPVNKLEQYELSR
+73 EQY
-86 KIGTVFQDSRSQ
+86 VAHPSQ
-98 FFAVNTTDEVAFGC
+98 RDGAAIFFA
-112 ENLAFPTERINQ
+112 
-124 NVDAAFSRMNIDV
+124 
-137 LRDRSLFGLSSGE
+137 
-150 KQRLAVASIY
+150 
-160 AMDTDVIVLDEP
+160 
-172 TANLDGETIQ
+172 
-182 NLRELLF
+182 
-189 TLKAEGK
+189 
-196 TLIIS
+196 
-201 EHRLSWLGG
+201 
-210 IADRYVYMRKGRIE
+210 
-224 KIWGAAEAACLSPDV
+224 
-239 LREYGLRSIQNV
+239 
-251 LFPTR
+251 
-256 KTPARS
+256 
-262 DANELTC
+262 
-269 QNLCIYYGKQEIIHD
+269 
-284 LNFHFTWGEE
+284 
-294 GRIIGIVGANGS
+294 
-306 GKTTFSKVLCGL
+306 L
-318 MAPRTGK
+318 MPF
-325 IHLNGKK
+325 L
-332 MTHRELLKKTYF
+332 M
-344 VMQDADYQLFTE
+344 
-356 SVTHEMEL
+356 S
-364 AARKNKQKNVRSS
+364 
-377 KEETTNILDR
+377 
-387 FGLAEY
+387 
-393 SERHPLSLS
+393 
-402 GGQKQRVTIAA
+402 
-413 SIAAKSDILVLDEP
+413 
-427 TSGLDGRN
+427 
-435 MLRLKNILRELK
+435 
-447 KQGMLIFIVTHDAEF
+447 DAEF
-462 LEGLTDEL
+462 DE
-470 LTISNKEENMD
+470 TFQEYYDQFIAGYPDMAKATESMA
-481 KREKQQSPLRGI
+481 I
-493 LQFASQR
+493 LC
-500 KGLLRIS
+500 
-507 VILSVLSSAFGMVP
+507 
-521 YAAVAV
+521 
-527 LLGKALDNALTIEWA
+527 DNAYRRIKDDTCPAHINITVDKSGNLMR
-542 VSLTLVAL
+542 VSQ
-550 AGYFLKHFL
+550 G
-559 YSKSTLCSHKAAYEI
+559 
-574 IQNIRCAIM
+574 
-583 RKMSKMSMGT
+583 
-593 IQEKSS
+593 
-599 GEFKQLV
+599 QL
-606 IDDSGSFVPTSVTAG
+606 DSGSFVPTSVTAG

-751 GSPELDR
+751 GSSELDR

-773 VAKLMRFPDL
+773 VAKLMRLPDL

-829 ETCQSSG
+829 ENRQSSG

>member
-1 MSMIT
+1 MSVSIN
-6 IRNLQ
+6 NLFNYSRSLPVPFDTMTNKKVKVASMYGAKTESTLCGSVIKAVHAMCRCMNGTGEGAVGQ
-11 FQYDA
+11 IDTNKSVAEYKSSVGPDAYHLVVFDA
-16 APEINALYGIDLEIR
+16 ASGSALASVYDKNTE
-31 KGECIVLTG
+31 
-40 ESGCGKTT
+40 
-48 LTRCLNGLIPNFFE
+48 LI
-62 GTLTGEILYEG
+62 
-73 VPVNKLEQYELSR
+73 EQY
-86 KIGTVFQDSRSQ
+86 VAHPSQ
-98 FFAVNTTDEVAFGC
+98 RDGAAIFFA
-112 ENLAFPTERINQ
+112 
-124 NVDAAFSRMNIDV
+124 
-137 LRDRSLFGLSSGE
+137 
-150 KQRLAVASIY
+150 
-160 AMDTDVIVLDEP
+160 
-172 TANLDGETIQ
+172 
-182 NLRELLF
+182 
-189 TLKAEGK
+189 
-196 TLIIS
+196 
-201 EHRLSWLGG
+201 
-210 IADRYVYMRKGRIE
+210 
-224 KIWGAAEAACLSPDV
+224 
-239 LREYGLRSIQNV
+239 
-251 LFPTR
+251 
-256 KTPARS
+256 
-262 DANELTC
+262 
-269 QNLCIYYGKQEIIHD
+269 
-284 LNFHFTWGEE
+284 
-294 GRIIGIVGANGS
+294 
-306 GKTTFSKVLCGL
+306 L
-318 MAPRTGK
+318 MPF
-325 IHLNGKK
+325 L
-332 MTHRELLKKTYF
+332 M
-344 VMQDADYQLFTE
+344 
-356 SVTHEMEL
+356 S
-364 AARKNKQKNVRSS
+364 
-377 KEETTNILDR
+377 
-387 FGLAEY
+387 
-393 SERHPLSLS
+393 
-402 GGQKQRVTIAA
+402 
-413 SIAAKSDILVLDEP
+413 
-427 TSGLDGRN
+427 
-435 MLRLKNILRELK
+435 
-447 KQGMLIFIVTHDAEF
+447 DAEF
-462 LEGLTDEL
+462 DE
-470 LTISNKEENMD
+470 TFQEYYDQFIAGYPDMAKATESMA
-481 KREKQQSPLRGI
+481 I
-493 LQFASQR
+493 LC
-500 KGLLRIS
+500 
-507 VILSVLSSAFGMVP
+507 
-521 YAAVAV
+521 
-527 LLGKALDNALTIEWA
+527 DNAYRRIKDDTCPAHINITVDKSGNLMR
-542 VSLTLVAL
+542 VSQ
-550 AGYFLKHFL
+550 G
-559 YSKSTLCSHKAAYEI
+559 
-574 IQNIRCAIM
+574 
-583 RKMSKMSMGT
+583 
-593 IQEKSS
+593 
-599 GEFKQLV
+599 QL
-606 IDDSGSFVPTSVTAG
+606 DSGSFVPTSVTAG

-751 GSPELDR
+751 GSSELDR

-773 VAKLMRFPDL
+773 VAKLMRLPDL

-829 ETCQSSG
+829 ETRQSSG

-925 DIELPEPEVMV
+925 DINLPEPEVMV

-971 DGACGMRSLIDWVIS
+971 DGTCGMRSLIDWVIS

>member
-1 MSMIT
+1 MSVSIN
-6 IRNLQ
+6 NLFNYSRSLPVPFDTMTNKKVKVASMYGAKTESTLCGSVIKAVHAMCRCMNGTGEGAVGQ
-11 FQYDA
+11 IDTNKSVAEYKSSVGPDAYHLVVFDA
-16 APEINALYGIDLEIR
+16 ASGSALASVYDKNTE
-31 KGECIVLTG
+31 
-40 ESGCGKTT
+40 
-48 LTRCLNGLIPNFFE
+48 LI
-62 GTLTGEILYEG
+62 
-73 VPVNKLEQYELSR
+73 EQY
-86 KIGTVFQDSRSQ
+86 VAHPSQ
-98 FFAVNTTDEVAFGC
+98 RDGAAIFFA
-112 ENLAFPTERINQ
+112 
-124 NVDAAFSRMNIDV
+124 
-137 LRDRSLFGLSSGE
+137 
-150 KQRLAVASIY
+150 
-160 AMDTDVIVLDEP
+160 
-172 TANLDGETIQ
+172 
-182 NLRELLF
+182 
-189 TLKAEGK
+189 
-196 TLIIS
+196 
-201 EHRLSWLGG
+201 
-210 IADRYVYMRKGRIE
+210 
-224 KIWGAAEAACLSPDV
+224 
-239 LREYGLRSIQNV
+239 
-251 LFPTR
+251 
-256 KTPARS
+256 
-262 DANELTC
+262 
-269 QNLCIYYGKQEIIHD
+269 
-284 LNFHFTWGEE
+284 
-294 GRIIGIVGANGS
+294 
-306 GKTTFSKVLCGL
+306 L
-318 MAPRTGK
+318 MPF
-325 IHLNGKK
+325 L
-332 MTHRELLKKTYF
+332 M
-344 VMQDADYQLFTE
+344 
-356 SVTHEMEL
+356 S
-364 AARKNKQKNVRSS
+364 
-377 KEETTNILDR
+377 
-387 FGLAEY
+387 
-393 SERHPLSLS
+393 
-402 GGQKQRVTIAA
+402 
-413 SIAAKSDILVLDEP
+413 
-427 TSGLDGRN
+427 
-435 MLRLKNILRELK
+435 
-447 KQGMLIFIVTHDAEF
+447 DAEF
-462 LEGLTDEL
+462 DE
-470 LTISNKEENMD
+470 TFQEYYDQFIAGYPDMAKATESMA
-481 KREKQQSPLRGI
+481 I
-493 LQFASQR
+493 LC
-500 KGLLRIS
+500 
-507 VILSVLSSAFGMVP
+507 
-521 YAAVAV
+521 
-527 LLGKALDNALTIEWA
+527 DNAYRRIKDDTCPAHINITVDKSGNLMR
-542 VSLTLVAL
+542 VSQ
-550 AGYFLKHFL
+550 G
-559 YSKSTLCSHKAAYEI
+559 
-574 IQNIRCAIM
+574 
-583 RKMSKMSMGT
+583 
-593 IQEKSS
+593 
-599 GEFKQLV
+599 QL
-606 IDDSGSFVPTSVTAG
+606 DSGSFVPTSVTAG

-773 VAKLMRFPDL
+773 VAKLMRLPDL

-829 ETCQSSG
+829 ENRQSSG
-836 QNYTYV
+836 QNYAYV

-909 CRQMN
+909 CRSMN

>member
-1 MSMIT
+1 MSVSIN
-6 IRNLQ
+6 NLFNYSRSLPVPFDTMTNKKVKVASMYGAKTESTLCGSVIKAVHAMCRCMNGTGEGAVGQ
-11 FQYDA
+11 IDTNKSVAEYKSSVGPDAYHLVVFDA
-16 APEINALYGIDLEIR
+16 ASGSALASVYDKNTE
-31 KGECIVLTG
+31 
-40 ESGCGKTT
+40 
-48 LTRCLNGLIPNFFE
+48 LI
-62 GTLTGEILYEG
+62 
-73 VPVNKLEQYELSR
+73 EQY
-86 KIGTVFQDSRSQ
+86 VAHPSQ
-98 FFAVNTTDEVAFGC
+98 RDGAAIFFA
-112 ENLAFPTERINQ
+112 
-124 NVDAAFSRMNIDV
+124 
-137 LRDRSLFGLSSGE
+137 
-150 KQRLAVASIY
+150 
-160 AMDTDVIVLDEP
+160 
-172 TANLDGETIQ
+172 
-182 NLRELLF
+182 
-189 TLKAEGK
+189 
-196 TLIIS
+196 
-201 EHRLSWLGG
+201 
-210 IADRYVYMRKGRIE
+210 
-224 KIWGAAEAACLSPDV
+224 
-239 LREYGLRSIQNV
+239 
-251 LFPTR
+251 
-256 KTPARS
+256 
-262 DANELTC
+262 
-269 QNLCIYYGKQEIIHD
+269 
-284 LNFHFTWGEE
+284 
-294 GRIIGIVGANGS
+294 
-306 GKTTFSKVLCGL
+306 L
-318 MAPRTGK
+318 MPF
-325 IHLNGKK
+325 L
-332 MTHRELLKKTYF
+332 M
-344 VMQDADYQLFTE
+344 
-356 SVTHEMEL
+356 S
-364 AARKNKQKNVRSS
+364 
-377 KEETTNILDR
+377 
-387 FGLAEY
+387 
-393 SERHPLSLS
+393 
-402 GGQKQRVTIAA
+402 
-413 SIAAKSDILVLDEP
+413 
-427 TSGLDGRN
+427 
-435 MLRLKNILRELK
+435 
-447 KQGMLIFIVTHDAEF
+447 DAEF
-462 LEGLTDEL
+462 DE
-470 LTISNKEENMD
+470 TFQEYYDQFIAGYPDMAKATESMA
-481 KREKQQSPLRGI
+481 I
-493 LQFASQR
+493 LC
-500 KGLLRIS
+500 
-507 VILSVLSSAFGMVP
+507 
-521 YAAVAV
+521 
-527 LLGKALDNALTIEWA
+527 DNAYRRIKDDTCPAHINITVDKSGNLMR
-542 VSLTLVAL
+542 VSQ
-550 AGYFLKHFL
+550 G
-559 YSKSTLCSHKAAYEI
+559 
-574 IQNIRCAIM
+574 
-583 RKMSKMSMGT
+583 
-593 IQEKSS
+593 
-599 GEFKQLV
+599 QL
-606 IDDSGSFVPTSVTAG
+606 DSGSFVPTSVTAG

-651 LTPGRTLSALELS
+651 LTPGRTLSALEQS

-751 GSPELDR
+751 GSLELDR

-773 VAKLMRFPDL
+773 VAKLMRLPDL

-829 ETCQSSG
+829 ENRQSSG

-936 QRAMAVTGCADE
+936 QRAMVVTGCADE

>member
-1 MSMIT
+1 MSVSIN
-6 IRNLQ
+6 NLFNYSRSLPVPFDTMTNKKVKVASMYGAKTESTLCGSVIKAVHAMCRCMNGTGEGAVGQ
-11 FQYDA
+11 IDTNKSVAEYKSSIGPDAYHLVVFDA
-16 APEINALYGIDLEIR
+16 ASGSALASVYDKNTE
-31 KGECIVLTG
+31 
-40 ESGCGKTT
+40 
-48 LTRCLNGLIPNFFE
+48 LI
-62 GTLTGEILYEG
+62 
-73 VPVNKLEQYELSR
+73 EQY
-86 KIGTVFQDSRSQ
+86 VAHPSQ
-98 FFAVNTTDEVAFGC
+98 RDGAAIFFA
-112 ENLAFPTERINQ
+112 
-124 NVDAAFSRMNIDV
+124 
-137 LRDRSLFGLSSGE
+137 
-150 KQRLAVASIY
+150 
-160 AMDTDVIVLDEP
+160 
-172 TANLDGETIQ
+172 
-182 NLRELLF
+182 
-189 TLKAEGK
+189 
-196 TLIIS
+196 
-201 EHRLSWLGG
+201 
-210 IADRYVYMRKGRIE
+210 
-224 KIWGAAEAACLSPDV
+224 
-239 LREYGLRSIQNV
+239 
-251 LFPTR
+251 
-256 KTPARS
+256 
-262 DANELTC
+262 
-269 QNLCIYYGKQEIIHD
+269 
-284 LNFHFTWGEE
+284 
-294 GRIIGIVGANGS
+294 
-306 GKTTFSKVLCGL
+306 L
-318 MAPRTGK
+318 MPF
-325 IHLNGKK
+325 L
-332 MTHRELLKKTYF
+332 M
-344 VMQDADYQLFTE
+344 
-356 SVTHEMEL
+356 S
-364 AARKNKQKNVRSS
+364 
-377 KEETTNILDR
+377 
-387 FGLAEY
+387 
-393 SERHPLSLS
+393 
-402 GGQKQRVTIAA
+402 
-413 SIAAKSDILVLDEP
+413 
-427 TSGLDGRN
+427 
-435 MLRLKNILRELK
+435 
-447 KQGMLIFIVTHDAEF
+447 DAEF
-462 LEGLTDEL
+462 DE
-470 LTISNKEENMD
+470 TFQEYYDQFIAGYPDMAKATESMA
-481 KREKQQSPLRGI
+481 I
-493 LQFASQR
+493 LC
-500 KGLLRIS
+500 
-507 VILSVLSSAFGMVP
+507 
-521 YAAVAV
+521 
-527 LLGKALDNALTIEWA
+527 DNAYRRIKDDTCPAHINITVDKSGNLMR
-542 VSLTLVAL
+542 VSQ
-550 AGYFLKHFL
+550 G
-559 YSKSTLCSHKAAYEI
+559 
-574 IQNIRCAIM
+574 
-583 RKMSKMSMGT
+583 
-593 IQEKSS
+593 
-599 GEFKQLV
+599 QL
-606 IDDSGSFVPTSVTAG
+606 DSGSFVPTSVTAG

-751 GSPELDR
+751 GCSELDR

-773 VAKLMRFPDL
+773 VAKLMRLPDL

-829 ETCQSSG
+829 ENRQSSG

-909 CRQMN
+909 CRSMN

-925 DIELPEPEVMV
+925 DIELPEPEIMV

>member
-1 MSMIT
+1 MSVSIN
-6 IRNLQ
+6 NL
-11 FQYDA
+11 FNY
-16 APEINALYGIDLEIR
+16 
-31 KGECIVLTG
+31 
-40 ESGCGKTT
+40 
-48 LTRCLNGLIPNFFE
+48 
-62 GTLTGEILYEG
+62 
-73 VPVNKLEQYELSR
+73 
-86 KIGTVFQDSRSQ
+86 SRSLPVP
-98 FFAVNTTDEVAFGC
+98 FDTMTNKKV
-112 ENLAFPTERINQ
+112 
-124 NVDAAFSRMNIDV
+124 
-137 LRDRSLFGLSSGE
+137 
-150 KQRLAVASIY
+150 KVASMY
-160 AMDTDVIVLDEP
+160 GA
-172 TANLDGETIQ
+172 
-182 NLRELLF
+182 
-189 TLKAEGK
+189 K
-196 TLIIS
+196 T
-201 EHRLSWLGG
+201 E
-210 IADRYVYMRKGRIE
+210 
-224 KIWGAAEAACLSPDV
+224 
-239 LREYGLRSIQNV
+239 
-251 LFPTR
+251 
-256 KTPARS
+256 
-262 DANELTC
+262 
-269 QNLCIYYGKQEIIHD
+269 
-284 LNFHFTWGEE
+284 
-294 GRIIGIVGANGS
+294 
-306 GKTTFSKVLCGL
+306 
-318 MAPRTGK
+318 
-325 IHLNGKK
+325 
-332 MTHRELLKKTYF
+332 
-344 VMQDADYQLFTE
+344 
-356 SVTHEMEL
+356 
-364 AARKNKQKNVRSS
+364 
-377 KEETTNILDR
+377 
-387 FGLAEY
+387 
-393 SERHPLSLS
+393 
-402 GGQKQRVTIAA
+402 
-413 SIAAKSDILVLDEP
+413 
-427 TSGLDGRN
+427 
-435 MLRLKNILRELK
+435 
-447 KQGMLIFIVTHDAEF
+447 
-462 LEGLTDEL
+462 
-470 LTISNKEENMD
+470 
-481 KREKQQSPLRGI
+481 
-493 LQFASQR
+493 
-500 KGLLRIS
+500 
-507 VILSVLSSAFGMVP
+507 
-521 YAAVAV
+521 
-527 LLGKALDNALTIEWA
+527 
-542 VSLTLVAL
+542 
-550 AGYFLKHFL
+550 
-559 YSKSTLCSHKAAYEI
+559 STLCGSVIKAVHAMC
-574 IQNIRCAIM
+574 RCM
-583 RKMSKMSMGT
+583 NGT
-593 IQEKSS
+593 GEGAVGQIDTNKSVAEYKSS
-599 GEFKQLV
+599 IGPDAYHLVVFDAASGSALASVYDKNTELIEQYVAHPSQRDGAAIFFALMPFLMSDVEFDETFQEYYDQFIAGYPDMAKATESMAILCDNAYRRIKDDTCPAHINITVDKSGNLMRVSQGQL
-606 IDDSGSFVPTSVTAG
+606 DSGSFVPTSVTAG

-651 LTPGRTLSALELS
+651 LTPGRTLSALEQS

-773 VAKLMRFPDL
+773 VAKLMRLPDL

-829 ETCQSSG
+829 ETRQSSG

-925 DIELPEPEVMV
+925 DINLPEPEVMV

-971 DGACGMRSLIDWVIS
+971 DGTCGMRSLIDWVIS

>member
-1 MSMIT
+1 MSVSIN
-6 IRNLQ
+6 NL
-11 FQYDA
+11 FNY
-16 APEINALYGIDLEIR
+16 
-31 KGECIVLTG
+31 
-40 ESGCGKTT
+40 
-48 LTRCLNGLIPNFFE
+48 
-62 GTLTGEILYEG
+62 
-73 VPVNKLEQYELSR
+73 
-86 KIGTVFQDSRSQ
+86 SRSLPVP
-98 FFAVNTTDEVAFGC
+98 FDTMTNKKV
-112 ENLAFPTERINQ
+112 
-124 NVDAAFSRMNIDV
+124 
-137 LRDRSLFGLSSGE
+137 
-150 KQRLAVASIY
+150 KVASMY
-160 AMDTDVIVLDEP
+160 GA
-172 TANLDGETIQ
+172 
-182 NLRELLF
+182 
-189 TLKAEGK
+189 K
-196 TLIIS
+196 T
-201 EHRLSWLGG
+201 E
-210 IADRYVYMRKGRIE
+210 
-224 KIWGAAEAACLSPDV
+224 
-239 LREYGLRSIQNV
+239 
-251 LFPTR
+251 
-256 KTPARS
+256 
-262 DANELTC
+262 
-269 QNLCIYYGKQEIIHD
+269 
-284 LNFHFTWGEE
+284 
-294 GRIIGIVGANGS
+294 
-306 GKTTFSKVLCGL
+306 
-318 MAPRTGK
+318 
-325 IHLNGKK
+325 
-332 MTHRELLKKTYF
+332 
-344 VMQDADYQLFTE
+344 
-356 SVTHEMEL
+356 
-364 AARKNKQKNVRSS
+364 
-377 KEETTNILDR
+377 
-387 FGLAEY
+387 
-393 SERHPLSLS
+393 
-402 GGQKQRVTIAA
+402 
-413 SIAAKSDILVLDEP
+413 
-427 TSGLDGRN
+427 
-435 MLRLKNILRELK
+435 
-447 KQGMLIFIVTHDAEF
+447 
-462 LEGLTDEL
+462 
-470 LTISNKEENMD
+470 
-481 KREKQQSPLRGI
+481 
-493 LQFASQR
+493 
-500 KGLLRIS
+500 
-507 VILSVLSSAFGMVP
+507 
-521 YAAVAV
+521 
-527 LLGKALDNALTIEWA
+527 
-542 VSLTLVAL
+542 
-550 AGYFLKHFL
+550 
-559 YSKSTLCSHKAAYEI
+559 STLCGSVIKAVHAMC
-574 IQNIRCAIM
+574 RCM
-583 RKMSKMSMGT
+583 NGT
-593 IQEKSS
+593 GEGAVGQIDTNKSVAEYKSS
-599 GEFKQLV
+599 VGPDAYHLVVFDAASGSALASVYDKNTELIEQYVAHPSQRDGAAIFFALMPFLMSDVEFDETFQEYYDQFIAGYPDMAKATESMAILCDNAYRRIKDDTCPAHINITVDKSGNLMRVSQGQL
-606 IDDSGSFVPTSVTAG
+606 DSGSFVPTSVTAG

-636 AGVVVEHTDFVGKYP
+636 TGVVVEHTDFVGKYP

-751 GSPELDR
+751 GSSELDR

-773 VAKLMRFPDL
+773 VAKLMRLPDL

-829 ETCQSSG
+829 ENRQSSG

-909 CRQMN
+909 CRSMN

>member
-1 MSMIT
+1 MSVSIN
-6 IRNLQ
+6 NLFNYSRSLPVPFDTMTNKKVKVASMYGAKTESTLCGSVIKAVHAMCRCMNGTGEGAVGQ
-11 FQYDA
+11 IDTNKSVAEYKSSVGPDAYHLVVFDA
-16 APEINALYGIDLEIR
+16 ASGSALASVYDKNTE
-31 KGECIVLTG
+31 
-40 ESGCGKTT
+40 
-48 LTRCLNGLIPNFFE
+48 LI
-62 GTLTGEILYEG
+62 
-73 VPVNKLEQYELSR
+73 EQY
-86 KIGTVFQDSRSQ
+86 VAHPSQ
-98 FFAVNTTDEVAFGC
+98 RDGAAIFFA
-112 ENLAFPTERINQ
+112 
-124 NVDAAFSRMNIDV
+124 
-137 LRDRSLFGLSSGE
+137 
-150 KQRLAVASIY
+150 
-160 AMDTDVIVLDEP
+160 
-172 TANLDGETIQ
+172 
-182 NLRELLF
+182 
-189 TLKAEGK
+189 
-196 TLIIS
+196 
-201 EHRLSWLGG
+201 
-210 IADRYVYMRKGRIE
+210 
-224 KIWGAAEAACLSPDV
+224 
-239 LREYGLRSIQNV
+239 
-251 LFPTR
+251 
-256 KTPARS
+256 
-262 DANELTC
+262 
-269 QNLCIYYGKQEIIHD
+269 
-284 LNFHFTWGEE
+284 
-294 GRIIGIVGANGS
+294 
-306 GKTTFSKVLCGL
+306 L
-318 MAPRTGK
+318 MPF
-325 IHLNGKK
+325 L
-332 MTHRELLKKTYF
+332 M
-344 VMQDADYQLFTE
+344 
-356 SVTHEMEL
+356 S
-364 AARKNKQKNVRSS
+364 
-377 KEETTNILDR
+377 
-387 FGLAEY
+387 
-393 SERHPLSLS
+393 
-402 GGQKQRVTIAA
+402 
-413 SIAAKSDILVLDEP
+413 
-427 TSGLDGRN
+427 
-435 MLRLKNILRELK
+435 
-447 KQGMLIFIVTHDAEF
+447 DAEF
-462 LEGLTDEL
+462 DE
-470 LTISNKEENMD
+470 TFQEYYDQFIAGYPDMAKATESMA
-481 KREKQQSPLRGI
+481 I
-493 LQFASQR
+493 LC
-500 KGLLRIS
+500 
-507 VILSVLSSAFGMVP
+507 
-521 YAAVAV
+521 
-527 LLGKALDNALTIEWA
+527 DNAYRRIKDDTCPAHINITVDKSGNLMR
-542 VSLTLVAL
+542 VSQ
-550 AGYFLKHFL
+550 G
-559 YSKSTLCSHKAAYEI
+559 
-574 IQNIRCAIM
+574 
-583 RKMSKMSMGT
+583 
-593 IQEKSS
+593 
-599 GEFKQLV
+599 QL
-606 IDDSGSFVPTSVTAG
+606 DSGSFVPTSVTAG

-636 AGVVVEHTDFVGKYP
+636 ADVVVEHTDFVGKYP

-773 VAKLMRFPDL
+773 VAKLMRLPDL

-829 ETCQSSG
+829 ENRQSSG

-925 DIELPEPEVMV
+925 DIDLPEPEVMV

-1020 DPMFAPKRKRTSA
+1020 DPMFAPKRKRTTA

>member
-1 MSMIT
+1 MSVSIN
-6 IRNLQ
+6 NLFNYSRSLPVPFDTMTNKKVKVASMYGAKTESTLCGSVIKAVHAMCRCMNGTGEGAVGQ
-11 FQYDA
+11 IDTNKSVAEYKSSVGPDAYHLVVFDA
-16 APEINALYGIDLEIR
+16 ASGSALASVYDKNTE
-31 KGECIVLTG
+31 
-40 ESGCGKTT
+40 
-48 LTRCLNGLIPNFFE
+48 LI
-62 GTLTGEILYEG
+62 
-73 VPVNKLEQYELSR
+73 EQY
-86 KIGTVFQDSRSQ
+86 VAHPSQ
-98 FFAVNTTDEVAFGC
+98 RDGAAIFFA
-112 ENLAFPTERINQ
+112 
-124 NVDAAFSRMNIDV
+124 
-137 LRDRSLFGLSSGE
+137 
-150 KQRLAVASIY
+150 
-160 AMDTDVIVLDEP
+160 
-172 TANLDGETIQ
+172 
-182 NLRELLF
+182 
-189 TLKAEGK
+189 
-196 TLIIS
+196 
-201 EHRLSWLGG
+201 
-210 IADRYVYMRKGRIE
+210 
-224 KIWGAAEAACLSPDV
+224 
-239 LREYGLRSIQNV
+239 
-251 LFPTR
+251 
-256 KTPARS
+256 
-262 DANELTC
+262 
-269 QNLCIYYGKQEIIHD
+269 
-284 LNFHFTWGEE
+284 
-294 GRIIGIVGANGS
+294 
-306 GKTTFSKVLCGL
+306 L
-318 MAPRTGK
+318 MPF
-325 IHLNGKK
+325 L
-332 MTHRELLKKTYF
+332 M
-344 VMQDADYQLFTE
+344 
-356 SVTHEMEL
+356 S
-364 AARKNKQKNVRSS
+364 
-377 KEETTNILDR
+377 
-387 FGLAEY
+387 
-393 SERHPLSLS
+393 
-402 GGQKQRVTIAA
+402 
-413 SIAAKSDILVLDEP
+413 
-427 TSGLDGRN
+427 
-435 MLRLKNILRELK
+435 
-447 KQGMLIFIVTHDAEF
+447 DAEF
-462 LEGLTDEL
+462 DE
-470 LTISNKEENMD
+470 TFQEYYDQFIAGYPDMAKATESMA
-481 KREKQQSPLRGI
+481 I
-493 LQFASQR
+493 LC
-500 KGLLRIS
+500 
-507 VILSVLSSAFGMVP
+507 
-521 YAAVAV
+521 
-527 LLGKALDNALTIEWA
+527 DNAYRRIKDDTCPAHINITVDKSGNLMR
-542 VSLTLVAL
+542 VSQ
-550 AGYFLKHFL
+550 G
-559 YSKSTLCSHKAAYEI
+559 
-574 IQNIRCAIM
+574 
-583 RKMSKMSMGT
+583 
-593 IQEKSS
+593 
-599 GEFKQLV
+599 QL
-606 IDDSGSFVPTSVTAG
+606 DSGSFVPTSVTAG

-751 GSPELDR
+751 GSSELDR

-773 VAKLMRFPDL
+773 VAKLMRLPEL

-829 ETCQSSG
+829 ENRQSSG

-909 CRQMN
+909 CRSMN

-948 YLVSQMVQVVN
+948 YMVSQMVQVVN

>member
-1 MSMIT
+1 MSVSIN
-6 IRNLQ
+6 NL
-11 FQYDA
+11 FNY
-16 APEINALYGIDLEIR
+16 
-31 KGECIVLTG
+31 
-40 ESGCGKTT
+40 
-48 LTRCLNGLIPNFFE
+48 
-62 GTLTGEILYEG
+62 
-73 VPVNKLEQYELSR
+73 
-86 KIGTVFQDSRSQ
+86 SRSLPVP
-98 FFAVNTTDEVAFGC
+98 FDTMTNKKV
-112 ENLAFPTERINQ
+112 
-124 NVDAAFSRMNIDV
+124 
-137 LRDRSLFGLSSGE
+137 
-150 KQRLAVASIY
+150 KVASMY
-160 AMDTDVIVLDEP
+160 GA
-172 TANLDGETIQ
+172 
-182 NLRELLF
+182 
-189 TLKAEGK
+189 K
-196 TLIIS
+196 T
-201 EHRLSWLGG
+201 E
-210 IADRYVYMRKGRIE
+210 
-224 KIWGAAEAACLSPDV
+224 
-239 LREYGLRSIQNV
+239 
-251 LFPTR
+251 
-256 KTPARS
+256 
-262 DANELTC
+262 
-269 QNLCIYYGKQEIIHD
+269 
-284 LNFHFTWGEE
+284 
-294 GRIIGIVGANGS
+294 
-306 GKTTFSKVLCGL
+306 
-318 MAPRTGK
+318 
-325 IHLNGKK
+325 
-332 MTHRELLKKTYF
+332 
-344 VMQDADYQLFTE
+344 
-356 SVTHEMEL
+356 
-364 AARKNKQKNVRSS
+364 
-377 KEETTNILDR
+377 
-387 FGLAEY
+387 
-393 SERHPLSLS
+393 
-402 GGQKQRVTIAA
+402 
-413 SIAAKSDILVLDEP
+413 
-427 TSGLDGRN
+427 
-435 MLRLKNILRELK
+435 
-447 KQGMLIFIVTHDAEF
+447 
-462 LEGLTDEL
+462 
-470 LTISNKEENMD
+470 
-481 KREKQQSPLRGI
+481 
-493 LQFASQR
+493 
-500 KGLLRIS
+500 
-507 VILSVLSSAFGMVP
+507 
-521 YAAVAV
+521 
-527 LLGKALDNALTIEWA
+527 
-542 VSLTLVAL
+542 
-550 AGYFLKHFL
+550 
-559 YSKSTLCSHKAAYEI
+559 STLCGSVIKAVHAMC
-574 IQNIRCAIM
+574 RCM
-583 RKMSKMSMGT
+583 NGT
-593 IQEKSS
+593 GEGAVGQIDTNKSVAEYKSS
-599 GEFKQLV
+599 VGPDAYHLVVFDAASGSALASVYDKNTELIEQYVAHPSQRDGAAIFFALMPFLMSDVEFDETFQEYYDQFIAGYPDMAKATESMAILCDNAYRRIKDDTCPAHINITVDKSGNLMRVSQGQL
-606 IDDSGSFVPTSVTAG
+606 DSGSFVPTSVTAG

-751 GSPELDR
+751 GSSELDR

-773 VAKLMRFPDL
+773 VAKLMRLPDL

-829 ETCQSSG
+829 EDRQSSG

>member
-1 MSMIT
+1 MSVSIN
-6 IRNLQ
+6 NL
-11 FQYDA
+11 FNY
-16 APEINALYGIDLEIR
+16 
-31 KGECIVLTG
+31 
-40 ESGCGKTT
+40 
-48 LTRCLNGLIPNFFE
+48 
-62 GTLTGEILYEG
+62 
-73 VPVNKLEQYELSR
+73 
-86 KIGTVFQDSRSQ
+86 SRSLPVP
-98 FFAVNTTDEVAFGC
+98 FDTMTNKKV
-112 ENLAFPTERINQ
+112 
-124 NVDAAFSRMNIDV
+124 
-137 LRDRSLFGLSSGE
+137 
-150 KQRLAVASIY
+150 KVASMY
-160 AMDTDVIVLDEP
+160 GA
-172 TANLDGETIQ
+172 
-182 NLRELLF
+182 
-189 TLKAEGK
+189 K
-196 TLIIS
+196 T
-201 EHRLSWLGG
+201 E
-210 IADRYVYMRKGRIE
+210 
-224 KIWGAAEAACLSPDV
+224 
-239 LREYGLRSIQNV
+239 
-251 LFPTR
+251 
-256 KTPARS
+256 
-262 DANELTC
+262 
-269 QNLCIYYGKQEIIHD
+269 
-284 LNFHFTWGEE
+284 
-294 GRIIGIVGANGS
+294 
-306 GKTTFSKVLCGL
+306 
-318 MAPRTGK
+318 
-325 IHLNGKK
+325 
-332 MTHRELLKKTYF
+332 
-344 VMQDADYQLFTE
+344 
-356 SVTHEMEL
+356 
-364 AARKNKQKNVRSS
+364 
-377 KEETTNILDR
+377 
-387 FGLAEY
+387 
-393 SERHPLSLS
+393 
-402 GGQKQRVTIAA
+402 
-413 SIAAKSDILVLDEP
+413 
-427 TSGLDGRN
+427 
-435 MLRLKNILRELK
+435 
-447 KQGMLIFIVTHDAEF
+447 
-462 LEGLTDEL
+462 
-470 LTISNKEENMD
+470 
-481 KREKQQSPLRGI
+481 
-493 LQFASQR
+493 
-500 KGLLRIS
+500 
-507 VILSVLSSAFGMVP
+507 
-521 YAAVAV
+521 
-527 LLGKALDNALTIEWA
+527 
-542 VSLTLVAL
+542 
-550 AGYFLKHFL
+550 
-559 YSKSTLCSHKAAYEI
+559 STLCGSVIKAVHAMC
-574 IQNIRCAIM
+574 RCM
-583 RKMSKMSMGT
+583 NGT
-593 IQEKSS
+593 GEGAVGQIDTNKSVAEYKSS
-599 GEFKQLV
+599 IGPDAYHLVVFDAASGSALASVYDKNTELIEQYVAHPSQRDGAAIFFALMPFLMSDVEFDETFQEYYDQFIAGYPDMAKATESMAILCDNAYRRIKDDTCPAHINITVDKSGNLMRVSQGQL
-606 IDDSGSFVPTSVTAG
+606 DSGSFVPTSVTAG
-621 EFTIFAKTGPAVIKK
+621 EFTIFAKPGPAVIKK

-651 LTPGRTLSALELS
+651 LTPGRTLSALEQS

-829 ETCQSSG
+829 ETRQSSG

-925 DIELPEPEVMV
+925 DINLPEPEVMV

-971 DGACGMRSLIDWVIS
+971 DGTCGMRSLIDWVIS

>member
-1 MSMIT
+1 MSVSIN
-6 IRNLQ
+6 NLFNYSRSLPVPFDTMTNKKVKVASMYGAKTESTLCGSVIKAVHAMCRCMNGTGEGAVGQ
-11 FQYDA
+11 IDTNKSVAEYKSSVGPDAYHLVVFDA
-16 APEINALYGIDLEIR
+16 ASGSALASVYDKNTE
-31 KGECIVLTG
+31 
-40 ESGCGKTT
+40 
-48 LTRCLNGLIPNFFE
+48 LI
-62 GTLTGEILYEG
+62 
-73 VPVNKLEQYELSR
+73 EQY
-86 KIGTVFQDSRSQ
+86 VAHPSQ
-98 FFAVNTTDEVAFGC
+98 RDGAAIFFA
-112 ENLAFPTERINQ
+112 
-124 NVDAAFSRMNIDV
+124 
-137 LRDRSLFGLSSGE
+137 
-150 KQRLAVASIY
+150 
-160 AMDTDVIVLDEP
+160 
-172 TANLDGETIQ
+172 
-182 NLRELLF
+182 
-189 TLKAEGK
+189 
-196 TLIIS
+196 
-201 EHRLSWLGG
+201 
-210 IADRYVYMRKGRIE
+210 
-224 KIWGAAEAACLSPDV
+224 
-239 LREYGLRSIQNV
+239 
-251 LFPTR
+251 
-256 KTPARS
+256 
-262 DANELTC
+262 
-269 QNLCIYYGKQEIIHD
+269 
-284 LNFHFTWGEE
+284 
-294 GRIIGIVGANGS
+294 
-306 GKTTFSKVLCGL
+306 L
-318 MAPRTGK
+318 MPF
-325 IHLNGKK
+325 L
-332 MTHRELLKKTYF
+332 M
-344 VMQDADYQLFTE
+344 
-356 SVTHEMEL
+356 S
-364 AARKNKQKNVRSS
+364 
-377 KEETTNILDR
+377 
-387 FGLAEY
+387 
-393 SERHPLSLS
+393 
-402 GGQKQRVTIAA
+402 
-413 SIAAKSDILVLDEP
+413 
-427 TSGLDGRN
+427 
-435 MLRLKNILRELK
+435 
-447 KQGMLIFIVTHDAEF
+447 DAEF
-462 LEGLTDEL
+462 DE
-470 LTISNKEENMD
+470 TFQEYYDQFIAGYPDMAKATESMA
-481 KREKQQSPLRGI
+481 I
-493 LQFASQR
+493 LC
-500 KGLLRIS
+500 
-507 VILSVLSSAFGMVP
+507 
-521 YAAVAV
+521 
-527 LLGKALDNALTIEWA
+527 DNAYRRIKDDTCPAHINITVDKSGNLMR
-542 VSLTLVAL
+542 VSQ
-550 AGYFLKHFL
+550 G
-559 YSKSTLCSHKAAYEI
+559 
-574 IQNIRCAIM
+574 
-583 RKMSKMSMGT
+583 
-593 IQEKSS
+593 
-599 GEFKQLV
+599 QL
-606 IDDSGSFVPTSVTAG
+606 DSGSFVPTSVTAG

-751 GSPELDR
+751 GSLELDR

-773 VAKLMRFPDL
+773 VAKLMRLPDL

-808 DCMSVVLEKVTEK
+808 DCLSVVLEKVTEK

-829 ETCQSSG
+829 ENRQSSG

-909 CRQMN
+909 CRSMN

>member
-1 MSMIT
+1 MSVSIN
-6 IRNLQ
+6 NLFNYSRSLPVPFDTMTNKKVKVASMYGAKTESTLCGSVIKAVHAMCRCMNGTGEGAVGQ
-11 FQYDA
+11 IDTNKSVAEYKSSVGPDAYHLVVFDA
-16 APEINALYGIDLEIR
+16 ASGSALASVYDKNTE
-31 KGECIVLTG
+31 
-40 ESGCGKTT
+40 
-48 LTRCLNGLIPNFFE
+48 LI
-62 GTLTGEILYEG
+62 
-73 VPVNKLEQYELSR
+73 EQY
-86 KIGTVFQDSRSQ
+86 VAHPSQ
-98 FFAVNTTDEVAFGC
+98 RDGAAIFFA
-112 ENLAFPTERINQ
+112 
-124 NVDAAFSRMNIDV
+124 
-137 LRDRSLFGLSSGE
+137 
-150 KQRLAVASIY
+150 
-160 AMDTDVIVLDEP
+160 
-172 TANLDGETIQ
+172 
-182 NLRELLF
+182 
-189 TLKAEGK
+189 
-196 TLIIS
+196 
-201 EHRLSWLGG
+201 
-210 IADRYVYMRKGRIE
+210 
-224 KIWGAAEAACLSPDV
+224 
-239 LREYGLRSIQNV
+239 
-251 LFPTR
+251 
-256 KTPARS
+256 
-262 DANELTC
+262 
-269 QNLCIYYGKQEIIHD
+269 
-284 LNFHFTWGEE
+284 
-294 GRIIGIVGANGS
+294 
-306 GKTTFSKVLCGL
+306 L
-318 MAPRTGK
+318 MPF
-325 IHLNGKK
+325 L
-332 MTHRELLKKTYF
+332 M
-344 VMQDADYQLFTE
+344 
-356 SVTHEMEL
+356 S
-364 AARKNKQKNVRSS
+364 
-377 KEETTNILDR
+377 
-387 FGLAEY
+387 
-393 SERHPLSLS
+393 
-402 GGQKQRVTIAA
+402 
-413 SIAAKSDILVLDEP
+413 
-427 TSGLDGRN
+427 
-435 MLRLKNILRELK
+435 
-447 KQGMLIFIVTHDAEF
+447 DAEF
-462 LEGLTDEL
+462 DE
-470 LTISNKEENMD
+470 TFQEYYDQFIAGYPDMAKATESMA
-481 KREKQQSPLRGI
+481 I
-493 LQFASQR
+493 LC
-500 KGLLRIS
+500 
-507 VILSVLSSAFGMVP
+507 
-521 YAAVAV
+521 
-527 LLGKALDNALTIEWA
+527 DNAYRRIKDDTCPAHINITVDKSGNLMR
-542 VSLTLVAL
+542 VSQ
-550 AGYFLKHFL
+550 G
-559 YSKSTLCSHKAAYEI
+559 
-574 IQNIRCAIM
+574 
-583 RKMSKMSMGT
+583 
-593 IQEKSS
+593 
-599 GEFKQLV
+599 QL
-606 IDDSGSFVPTSVTAG
+606 DSGSFVPTSVTAG

-751 GSPELDR
+751 GSSELDR

-773 VAKLMRFPDL
+773 VAKLMRLPEL

-829 ETCQSSG
+829 ENRQSSG

-909 CRQMN
+909 CRSMN

-925 DIELPEPEVMV
+925 DIDLPEPEVMV

>member
-1 MSMIT
+1 MSVSIN
-6 IRNLQ
+6 NLFNYSRSLPIPFDTMTNKKVKVASMYGAKTESTLCGSVIKAVHAMCRCMNGTGEGAVGQ
-11 FQYDA
+11 IDTNKSVAEYKSSVSPDAYHLVVFDA
-16 APEINALYGIDLEIR
+16 ASGSALASVYDKNTE
-31 KGECIVLTG
+31 
-40 ESGCGKTT
+40 
-48 LTRCLNGLIPNFFE
+48 LI
-62 GTLTGEILYEG
+62 
-73 VPVNKLEQYELSR
+73 EQY
-86 KIGTVFQDSRSQ
+86 VAHPSQ
-98 FFAVNTTDEVAFGC
+98 RDGAAIFFA
-112 ENLAFPTERINQ
+112 
-124 NVDAAFSRMNIDV
+124 
-137 LRDRSLFGLSSGE
+137 
-150 KQRLAVASIY
+150 
-160 AMDTDVIVLDEP
+160 
-172 TANLDGETIQ
+172 
-182 NLRELLF
+182 
-189 TLKAEGK
+189 
-196 TLIIS
+196 
-201 EHRLSWLGG
+201 
-210 IADRYVYMRKGRIE
+210 
-224 KIWGAAEAACLSPDV
+224 
-239 LREYGLRSIQNV
+239 
-251 LFPTR
+251 
-256 KTPARS
+256 
-262 DANELTC
+262 
-269 QNLCIYYGKQEIIHD
+269 
-284 LNFHFTWGEE
+284 
-294 GRIIGIVGANGS
+294 
-306 GKTTFSKVLCGL
+306 L
-318 MAPRTGK
+318 MPF
-325 IHLNGKK
+325 L
-332 MTHRELLKKTYF
+332 M
-344 VMQDADYQLFTE
+344 
-356 SVTHEMEL
+356 S
-364 AARKNKQKNVRSS
+364 
-377 KEETTNILDR
+377 
-387 FGLAEY
+387 
-393 SERHPLSLS
+393 
-402 GGQKQRVTIAA
+402 
-413 SIAAKSDILVLDEP
+413 
-427 TSGLDGRN
+427 
-435 MLRLKNILRELK
+435 
-447 KQGMLIFIVTHDAEF
+447 DAEF
-462 LEGLTDEL
+462 DE
-470 LTISNKEENMD
+470 TFQEYYDQFIAGYPDMAKATESMA
-481 KREKQQSPLRGI
+481 I
-493 LQFASQR
+493 LC
-500 KGLLRIS
+500 
-507 VILSVLSSAFGMVP
+507 
-521 YAAVAV
+521 
-527 LLGKALDNALTIEWA
+527 DNAYRRIKDDTCPAHINITVDKSGNLMR
-542 VSLTLVAL
+542 VSQ
-550 AGYFLKHFL
+550 G
-559 YSKSTLCSHKAAYEI
+559 
-574 IQNIRCAIM
+574 
-583 RKMSKMSMGT
+583 
-593 IQEKSS
+593 
-599 GEFKQLV
+599 QL
-606 IDDSGSFVPTSVTAG
+606 DSGSFVPTSVTAG

-751 GSPELDR
+751 GSSELDR

-773 VAKLMRFPDL
+773 VAKLMRLPDL

-829 ETCQSSG
+829 ENRQSSG
-836 QNYTYV
+836 QNYAYV

-909 CRQMN
+909 CRSMN

>member
-1 MSMIT
+1 MSVSIN
-6 IRNLQ
+6 NLFNYSRSLPVPFDTMTNKKVKVASMYGAKTESTLCGSVIKAVHAMCRCMNGTGEGAVGQ
-11 FQYDA
+11 IDANKSVAEYKSSVGPDAYHLVVFDA
-16 APEINALYGIDLEIR
+16 ASGSALASVYDKNTE
-31 KGECIVLTG
+31 
-40 ESGCGKTT
+40 
-48 LTRCLNGLIPNFFE
+48 LI
-62 GTLTGEILYEG
+62 
-73 VPVNKLEQYELSR
+73 EQY
-86 KIGTVFQDSRSQ
+86 VAHPSQ
-98 FFAVNTTDEVAFGC
+98 RDGAAIFFA
-112 ENLAFPTERINQ
+112 
-124 NVDAAFSRMNIDV
+124 
-137 LRDRSLFGLSSGE
+137 
-150 KQRLAVASIY
+150 
-160 AMDTDVIVLDEP
+160 
-172 TANLDGETIQ
+172 
-182 NLRELLF
+182 
-189 TLKAEGK
+189 
-196 TLIIS
+196 
-201 EHRLSWLGG
+201 
-210 IADRYVYMRKGRIE
+210 
-224 KIWGAAEAACLSPDV
+224 
-239 LREYGLRSIQNV
+239 
-251 LFPTR
+251 
-256 KTPARS
+256 
-262 DANELTC
+262 
-269 QNLCIYYGKQEIIHD
+269 
-284 LNFHFTWGEE
+284 
-294 GRIIGIVGANGS
+294 
-306 GKTTFSKVLCGL
+306 L
-318 MAPRTGK
+318 MPF
-325 IHLNGKK
+325 L
-332 MTHRELLKKTYF
+332 M
-344 VMQDADYQLFTE
+344 
-356 SVTHEMEL
+356 S
-364 AARKNKQKNVRSS
+364 
-377 KEETTNILDR
+377 
-387 FGLAEY
+387 
-393 SERHPLSLS
+393 
-402 GGQKQRVTIAA
+402 
-413 SIAAKSDILVLDEP
+413 
-427 TSGLDGRN
+427 
-435 MLRLKNILRELK
+435 
-447 KQGMLIFIVTHDAEF
+447 DAEF
-462 LEGLTDEL
+462 DE
-470 LTISNKEENMD
+470 TFQEYYDQFIAGYPDMAKATESMA
-481 KREKQQSPLRGI
+481 I
-493 LQFASQR
+493 LC
-500 KGLLRIS
+500 
-507 VILSVLSSAFGMVP
+507 
-521 YAAVAV
+521 
-527 LLGKALDNALTIEWA
+527 DNAYRRIKDDTCPAHINITVDKSGNLMR
-542 VSLTLVAL
+542 VSQ
-550 AGYFLKHFL
+550 G
-559 YSKSTLCSHKAAYEI
+559 
-574 IQNIRCAIM
+574 
-583 RKMSKMSMGT
+583 
-593 IQEKSS
+593 
-599 GEFKQLV
+599 QL
-606 IDDSGSFVPTSVTAG
+606 DSGSFVPTSVTAG

-773 VAKLMRFPDL
+773 VAKLMRLPDL

-829 ETCQSSG
+829 ENRQSSG

-909 CRQMN
+909 CRSMN

-986 AEISGDPYLSAKY
+986 AEISSDPYLSAKY

>member
-1 MSMIT
+1 MSVSIN
-6 IRNLQ
+6 NLFNYSRSLPVPFDTMTNKKVKVASMYGAKTESTLCGSVIKAVHAMCRCMNGTGEGAVGQ
-11 FQYDA
+11 IDTNKSVAEYKSSVGPDAYHLVVFDA
-16 APEINALYGIDLEIR
+16 ASGSALASVYDKNTE
-31 KGECIVLTG
+31 
-40 ESGCGKTT
+40 
-48 LTRCLNGLIPNFFE
+48 LI
-62 GTLTGEILYEG
+62 
-73 VPVNKLEQYELSR
+73 EQY
-86 KIGTVFQDSRSQ
+86 VAHPSQ
-98 FFAVNTTDEVAFGC
+98 RDGAAIFFA
-112 ENLAFPTERINQ
+112 
-124 NVDAAFSRMNIDV
+124 
-137 LRDRSLFGLSSGE
+137 
-150 KQRLAVASIY
+150 
-160 AMDTDVIVLDEP
+160 
-172 TANLDGETIQ
+172 
-182 NLRELLF
+182 
-189 TLKAEGK
+189 
-196 TLIIS
+196 
-201 EHRLSWLGG
+201 
-210 IADRYVYMRKGRIE
+210 
-224 KIWGAAEAACLSPDV
+224 
-239 LREYGLRSIQNV
+239 
-251 LFPTR
+251 
-256 KTPARS
+256 
-262 DANELTC
+262 
-269 QNLCIYYGKQEIIHD
+269 
-284 LNFHFTWGEE
+284 
-294 GRIIGIVGANGS
+294 
-306 GKTTFSKVLCGL
+306 L
-318 MAPRTGK
+318 MPF
-325 IHLNGKK
+325 L
-332 MTHRELLKKTYF
+332 M
-344 VMQDADYQLFTE
+344 
-356 SVTHEMEL
+356 S
-364 AARKNKQKNVRSS
+364 
-377 KEETTNILDR
+377 
-387 FGLAEY
+387 
-393 SERHPLSLS
+393 
-402 GGQKQRVTIAA
+402 
-413 SIAAKSDILVLDEP
+413 
-427 TSGLDGRN
+427 
-435 MLRLKNILRELK
+435 
-447 KQGMLIFIVTHDAEF
+447 DAEF
-462 LEGLTDEL
+462 DE
-470 LTISNKEENMD
+470 TFQEYYDQFIAGYPDMAKATESMA
-481 KREKQQSPLRGI
+481 I
-493 LQFASQR
+493 LC
-500 KGLLRIS
+500 
-507 VILSVLSSAFGMVP
+507 
-521 YAAVAV
+521 
-527 LLGKALDNALTIEWA
+527 DNAYRRIKDDTCPAHINITVDKSGNLMR
-542 VSLTLVAL
+542 VSQ
-550 AGYFLKHFL
+550 G
-559 YSKSTLCSHKAAYEI
+559 
-574 IQNIRCAIM
+574 
-583 RKMSKMSMGT
+583 
-593 IQEKSS
+593 
-599 GEFKQLV
+599 QL
-606 IDDSGSFVPTSVTAG
+606 DSGSFVPTSVTAG

-651 LTPGRTLSALELS
+651 LTPGRTLSSLELS

-751 GSPELDR
+751 GSSELDR

-773 VAKLMRFPDL
+773 VAKLMRLPDL

-829 ETCQSSG
+829 ENRQSSG

-909 CRQMN
+909 CRSMN